1 MESSREKSEDSPP
14 SGSTRGT
21 TSSPSTT
28 TTSSTNIFNTASFL
42 ASGQSLFGTSTT
54 SPYGHMPSAFSM
66 FGTHPFQFG
75 GLGMLGTPGSLSP
88 TSGADWWRQASA
100 HARTMAGMGA
110 GFFPG
115 LAMPPTFGSIGASPT
130 SSGSDTKVA
139 FSSPLF
145 QSTLSSPGG
154 SLSSPTSSTVSSTS
168 GRGRGRGGRGRGRPK
183 GSKNKS
189 TLLAEA
195 AAANARANALA
206 ASMFISPPL
215 VMDKPKEVSVIK
227 KVEKEKNKEKSPKEE
242 KGTKDNKESSSDSD
256 SDISTG
262 SDSEISSDSDDSDTS
277 DSEGEEADKT
287 KKLKEQLKQKEQEL
301 KREQE
306 QIKQQQREALLRKQS
321 PSQVIKSPPHSQSQG
336 LLLPPKLSPVTTT
349 SSDSKT
355 ESSPRPIRSPAKLAI
370 KHSLQQKQREE
381 QQKSLSP
388 PVLTKISQE
397 KTSQPKQLIQQSF
410 MSTKPSEGL
419 AQKLLSQQKSPSQ
432 QTQEQRAKE
441 EEEKLKQLKLQFEQ
455 QIKQQQQLYKLQKR
469 AQALST
475 PSSSSSTSA
484 ATNATSKLLATS
496 KSVAVSST
504 SASHSKIIHPQTFKL
519 PSSSP
524 STSKGSEKKAKPLVA
539 RFRGVTEESSDSDS
553 GDDSDDDDEEDSDS
567 DDDDDDDDDSSET
580 SESTATPTKSAQ
592 TPSPTKSVKRAAD
605 VAIPNNI
612 DDGFRKRRRIIDLR
626 EVRIP
631 LEHGWRRETRIRAI
645 GPGGGIK
652 GDVCYLAPCGKK
664 LRTYPEV
671 QRYLDRCG
679 ITDLTRENFSFSPK
693 TNIGDFIECR
703 NGANGTEYVLLTEEQ
718 ILQRTRDGVRRGR
731 PPSSDKLKKRDDRKV
746 EQQEFARKAVEM
758 RMKRKMEQQALVSA
772 EMAKRVQEAKLRR
785 KIEKQA
791 QVQAAKEAKRQQ
803 AMMAAEEKRRQ
814 KERIKLLK
822 QQEKM
827 QRLEQIRMEKEM
839 KAQQLMEERQKV
851 AQQIFMA
858 RKKRKEL
865 QDKQRLEE
873 AMKKAKFPAVT
884 AACWQPGVH
893 VQTFACPSFATTGWL
908 EREMRRQQQ
917 VMLKNQEKERR
928 RQLLF
933 LERERRKQHMMLV
946 RALEARKKAEERER
960 MKQEKK
966 VEKKLT
972 RERKMEQRR
981 LELQI
986 AKELK
991 KPVEDM
997 QLKEAKALP
1006 ELKRIPGLQL
1016 PGNAFA
1022 DCMMVFEFLHNF
1034 GSVLDMDEKDIP
1046 TLDEMQQGLLG
1057 EEEAEREVLD
1067 MLANL
1072 LQCAL
1077 RDPGVIPGMQSAT
1090 VLRVPLHDADIDHR
1104 NLSEILRL
1112 FIQGR
1117 NGFQDEMSQR
1127 LETIPFQAHSPT
1139 QKAAILAFICN
1150 ELLCSR
1156 AVVGEIDSSIEHMSN
1171 LRRDKWIVEG
1181 KLRKLRI
1188 IRAKKFHRP
1197 YSRQAMSNENSNMG
1211 EDSNMS
1217 GTMSVANTP
1226 GKASSKG
1233 DEDSKME
1240 EDEEEDEDKDDDEED
1255 GEGLD
1260 VEGEDEAEPESVEET
1275 DKRIEKL
1282 SKQQSQYRSKLFD
1295 ASHSLRA
1302 LCLGQ
1307 DRFHRRYW
1315 VLPCAGGVFVEGM
1328 ESAEPENMEVD
1339 KENSHPQESK
1349 DNVIP
1354 KETKDNSTEVKDVK
1368 KEEESVVKSENN
1380 VETAKQNGDQNCGNH
1395 DSKAVEETKASAMS
1409 QGASEN
1415 LFLQKPSKLSELLD
1429 VAKQDPDTCPTGTET
1444 RTSHDATA
1452 ATSTASLQQVRLGG
1466 LQAQK
1471 SGSGF
1476 LNIDTLVNRTDMKM
1490 LGTYMSPLPSSIQF
1504 APGPLT
1510 ADQLLKGL
1518 THKMNGDGMWFSVL
1532 PRMPCDET
1540 SLTRLQLPSVGNVE
1554 GSKPSPPGV
1563 SQGAVVQNSA
1573 FSPPHMKGAQ
1583 TGFGFTTFGQS
1594 PLGAQQINALYAQ
1607 RMAGPSTS
1615 AYQPHLLGMAPNMW
1629 MGMNEVEPA
1638 PIPKEMVRGWWQM
1651 LESEQIRS
1659 LLKVLH
1665 PRGIRERILQK
1676 SLQKYND
1683 YACQCCKKARENDA
1697 IKLEEVEDDK
1707 TVRDGS
1713 GAALETWQE
1722 QDSCELAYKFEVSL
1736 LQDVEDLEERV
1747 FQASLQV
1754 KGWKLPPRM
1763 TADYADKS
1771 IEEDSDLRPLEL
1783 AQKRLASLE
1792 MNLERRYIKPP
1803 LSKNVQIS
1811 LATMG
1816 FPEENSNSSTPPN
1829 SDEDIPNALRVWRDV
1844 VGTETT
1850 APQLFMCLGLLEKC
1864 IAWDKSIMK
1873 VFCQFCRK
1881 GDNEAQLLLCDGCDK
1896 GFHTY
1901 CVKPRMTVV
1910 PDGDWFCSVCVAAAT
1925 GEECCVVCEKKVTVK
1940 AARCEHCPRV
1950 YHIQCLDPPLNK
1962 APRGKWTCP
1971 ECLKAGIKGRRNR
1984 KSKETKEKDAGNS
1997 LSDDCPSPMYVP
2009 DKKDKKAKNE
2019 ASKDLAPCRS
2029 ILPEL
2034 EKHED
2039 AWPFLVPVNTKQ
2051 FPQYRKIIK
2060 KPMDLST
2067 IKNKLRDNKYR
2078 SREDFAEDVR
2088 LIFDNC
2094 ETFNEDD
2101 SAVGQAGH
2109 NMRACFETRWS
2120 DLTTDSSYR

>member
-1 MESSREKSEDSPP
+1 MESSREKSEESPP
-14 SGSTRGT
+14 STSARGT
-21 TSSPSTT
+21 SSSPSGSNA

-75 GLGMLGTPGSLSP
+75 GLGMLGTPGSLSQ
-88 TSGADWWRQASA
+88 TSDWWRQASA

-115 LAMPPTFGSIGASPT
+115 LAMPPTFGSIGSSPAST
-130 SSGSDTKVA
+130 GSDTKVA

-154 SLSSPTSSTVSSTS
+154 SLSSPTLSTMSSSS

-183 GSKNKS
+183 GSKNKA

-215 VMDKPKEVSVIK
+215 VMEKPKEVSVIK
-227 KVEKEKNKEKSPKEE
+227 KVEKEKHKEKLPKED

-262 SDSEISSDSDDSDTS
+262 SDSEISSDSDDSDSS
-277 DSEGEEADKT
+277 DSEGDEADKT
-287 KKLKEQLKQKEQEL
+287 
-301 KREQE
+301 
-306 QIKQQQREALLRKQS
+306 EA
-321 PSQVIKSPPHSQSQG
+321 
-336 LLLPPKLSPVTTT
+336 
-349 SSDSKT
+349 
-355 ESSPRPIRSPAKLAI
+355 SPRPIRSPAKLAI

-397 KTSQPKQLIQQSF
+397 KTSQPKQLIQQSL

-469 AQALST
+469 AQALSS

-484 ATNATSKLLATS
+484 ATNVTSKLLATS
-496 KSVAVSST
+496 KSSSAVSST
-504 SASHSKIIHPQTFKL
+504 SASQSKIIHPQTFKL

-524 STSKGSEKKAKPLVA
+524 STSKGSDKKQKPLVA
-539 RFRGVTEESSDSDS
+539 RFRGVEEESSDSDS
-553 GDDSDDDDEEDSDS
+553 GDDSDDDDEDDSDS

-580 SESTATPTKSAQ
+580 SESTATPTKSNE

-605 VAIPNNI
+605 VAIPNNF
-612 DDGFRKRRRIIDLR
+612 DDGGFRKRRRIIDLR

-703 NGANGTEYVLLTEEQ
+703 NGAN
-718 ILQRTRDGVRRGR
+718 RTRDGVRRGR
-731 PPSSDKLKKRDDRKV
+731 PPSSEKLKKRDDRKV

-803 AMMAAEEKRRQ
+803 SMMAAEEKRRQ

-839 KAQQLMEERQKV
+839 KAQQLMEER
-851 AQQIFMA
+851 
-858 RKKRKEL
+858 
-865 QDKQRLEE
+865 
-873 AMKKAKFPAVT
+873 
-884 AACWQPGVH
+884 
-893 VQTFACPSFATTGWL
+893 
-908 EREMRRQQQ
+908 EMRRQQQ
-917 VMLKNQEKERR
+917 VMLKNQ
-928 RQLLF
+928 
-933 LERERRKQHMMLV
+933 ERERRKQHMMLV

-997 QLKEAKALP
+997 QLKEAKPLP
-1006 ELKRIPGLQL
+1006 VLKRIPGMQL

-1197 YSRQAMSNENSNMG
+1197 YSRQGLSNENSNMG

-1240 EDEEEDEDKDDDEED
+1240 EDEEEDDDKDDDEED

-1275 DKRIEKL
+1275 DRRIEKL
-1282 SKQQSQYRSKLFD
+1282 GKQQSQYRSKLFD

-1307 DRFHRRYW
+1307 DRYHRRYW

-1354 KETKDNSTEVKDVK
+1354 KETKENSTEVKDVK
-1368 KEEESVVKSENN
+1368 KEVKKEEEAVVKSENN
-1380 VETAKQNGDQNCGNH
+1380 VETAKQNGDQTCGNH

-1429 VAKQDPDTCPTGTET
+1429 VAKQDPDSCPTGTES

-1452 ATSTASLQQVRLGG
+1452 ATSSPSLQQVRLGG

-1476 LNIDTLVNRTDMKM
+1476 LNIDTLVNRSDMKM

-1554 GSKPSPPGV
+1554 SSKTSLPGA
-1563 SQGAVVQNSA
+1563 SQGTTVQNSA
-1573 FSPPHMKGAQ
+1573 FSHPQVKSAQ

-1615 AYQPHLLGMAPNMW
+1615 AYQPHFMGMAPNMW
-1629 MGMNEVEPA
+1629 MGMNEVEAA

-1651 LESEQIRS
+1651 LESEQIRA

-1707 TVRDGS
+1707 TPRDPS
-1713 GAALETWQE
+1713 GAPLETWE
-1722 QDSCELAYKFEVSL
+1722 EHESEELAYKFEVSL

-1829 SDEDIPNALRVWRDV
+1829 SSDEDIPNALRVWRDV
-1844 VGTETT
+1844 VTTETT

-1901 CVKPRMTVV
+1901 CVKPRMTGI

-2019 ASKDLAPCRS
+2019 ASKDLAPCRT

-2051 FPQYRKIIK
+2051 FPQYKKIIK
-2060 KPMDLST
+2060 RPMDLST

-2078 SREDFAEDVR
+2078 SREEFAEDIR
-2088 LIFDNC
+2088 LICDNC
-2094 ETFNEDD
+2094 ETFNEDE

-2120 DLTTDSSYR
+2120 ELTADGGYR

>member
-1 MESSREKSEDSPP
+1 MESSREKSEESPP
-14 SGSTRGT
+14 STSARGAS
-21 TSSPSTT
+21 SSPSGSST

-115 LAMPPTFGSIGASPT
+115 LAMPPTFGSIGSPPA

-154 SLSSPTSSTVSSTS
+154 SLSSPTSSTMSSTS

-215 VMDKPKEVSVIK
+215 VMEKPKEVSVIK
-227 KVEKEKNKEKSPKEE
+227 KVEKEKNKEKTPKEE
-242 KGTKDNKESSSDSD
+242 KGAKDNKESSSDSD

-277 DSEGEEADKT
+277 DSEGDEADKT

-306 QIKQQQREALLRKQS
+306 QLKQQQREALLRKQS

-336 LLLPPKLSPVTTT
+336 SLLLPPKLSPVTTT

-355 ESSPRPIRSPAKLAI
+355 EASPRPIRSPAKLAI

-397 KTSQPKQLIQQSF
+397 KPSQPKQLIQQSL

-432 QTQEQRAKE
+432 LTQEQRAKE

-469 AQALST
+469 AQALSS

-496 KSVAVSST
+496 KSAAVSST
-504 SASHSKIIHPQTFKL
+504 SASQSKIIHPQTFKL

-524 STSKGSEKKAKPLVA
+524 STSKGSDKKQKPLVA
-539 RFRGVTEESSDSDS
+539 RFRGVAEESSDSDS
-553 GDDSDDDDEEDSDS
+553 GDDSDDDDEDDSDS

-580 SESTATPTKSAQ
+580 SESAATPTKSSE

-605 VAIPNNI
+605 VAMPNNL

-839 KAQQLMEERQKV
+839 KAQQIMEYQVQVHLQKQMKQRQ
-851 AQQIFMA
+851 ILEA

-873 AMKKAKFPAVT
+873 AMKKAK
-884 AACWQPGVH
+884 
-893 VQTFACPSFATTGWL
+893 

-917 VMLKNQEKERR
+917 VMLKNQ
-928 RQLLF
+928 
-933 LERERRKQHMMLV
+933 ERERRKQHMMLV

-997 QLKEAKALP
+997 QLKEAKPLP
-1006 ELKRIPGLQL
+1006 TLKRIPGMQL

-1197 YSRQAMSNENSNMG
+1197 YSRQGMSNENSNMG

-1240 EDEEEDEDKDDDEED
+1240 EDEEEDEDKDDEEED

-1275 DKRIEKL
+1275 ERRIEKL

-1307 DRFHRRYW
+1307 DRYHRRYW

-1354 KETKDNSTEVKDVK
+1354 KEAKENSTDVEDVK
-1368 KEEESVVKSENN
+1368 KEEETVVKSENN

-1429 VAKQDPDTCPTGTET
+1429 VAKQDPDSCPTGTET

-1452 ATSTASLQQVRLGG
+1452 ATSTPQQVRIGG

-1476 LNIDTLVNRTDMKM
+1476 LNIDTLVNRTDMK

-1554 GSKPSPPGV
+1554 SSKTSPSGPP
-1563 SQGAVVQNSA
+1563 QGAGVQNSA
-1573 FSPPHMKGAQ
+1573 FSHPQVKSAQ

-1594 PLGAQQINALYAQ
+1594 PLSAQQVNALYAQ
-1607 RMAGPSTS
+1607 RMPGPSTS
-1615 AYQPHLLGMAPNMW
+1615 AYQPNFLGMAPNMW

-1651 LESEQIRS
+1651 LESEQIRA

-1707 TVRDGS
+1707 TPRDPS
-1713 GAALETWQE
+1713 GAPLETWKEQE
-1722 QDSCELAYKFEVSL
+1722 SEDLAYKFEVSL

-1771 IEEDSDLRPLEL
+1771 IEDSDLQPLEL

-1829 SDEDIPNALRVWRDV
+1829 SSDEDIPNALRVWRDV
-1844 VGTETT
+1844 VTTETT
-1850 APQLFMCLGLLEKC
+1850 APAAVHVPGSAGKVHRLGQVHHE
-1864 IAWDKSIMK
+1864 
-1873 VFCQFCRK
+1873 
-1881 GDNEAQLLLCDGCDK
+1881 
-1896 GFHTY
+1896 
-1901 CVKPRMTVV
+1901 
-1910 PDGDWFCSVCVAAAT
+1910 SVLSVLS
-1925 GEECCVVCEKKVTVK
+1925 E
-1940 AARCEHCPRV
+1940 
-1950 YHIQCLDPPLNK
+1950 
-1962 APRGKWTCP
+1962 
-1971 ECLKAGIKGRRNR
+1971 GR
-1984 KSKETKEKDAGNS
+1984 
-1997 LSDDCPSPMYVP
+1997 
-2009 DKKDKKAKNE
+2009 
-2019 ASKDLAPCRS
+2019 
-2029 ILPEL
+2029 
-2034 EKHED
+2034 
-2039 AWPFLVPVNTKQ
+2039 Q
-2051 FPQYRKIIK
+2051 
-2060 KPMDLST
+2060 
-2067 IKNKLRDNKYR
+2067 
-2078 SREDFAEDVR
+2078 
-2088 LIFDNC
+2088 
-2094 ETFNEDD
+2094 
-2101 SAVGQAGH
+2101 
-2109 NMRACFETRWS
+2109 
-2120 DLTTDSSYR
+2120 

>member
-88 TSGADWWRQASA
+88 TSDWWRQASA

-277 DSEGEEADKT
+277 DSEGEEAD
-287 KKLKEQLKQKEQEL
+287 
-301 KREQE
+301 
-306 QIKQQQREALLRKQS
+306 
-321 PSQVIKSPPHSQSQG
+321 
-336 LLLPPKLSPVTTT
+336 
-349 SSDSKT
+349 KT

-839 KAQQLMEERQKV
+839 KAQQLMEER
-851 AQQIFMA
+851 
-858 RKKRKEL
+858 
-865 QDKQRLEE
+865 
-873 AMKKAKFPAVT
+873 
-884 AACWQPGVH
+884 
-893 VQTFACPSFATTGWL
+893 
-908 EREMRRQQQ
+908 EMRRQQQ
-917 VMLKNQEKERR
+917 VMLKNQ
-928 RQLLF
+928 
-933 LERERRKQHMMLV
+933 ERERRKQHMMLV

>member
-1 MESSREKSEDSPP
+1 MESSREKSEESPP
-14 SGSTRGT
+14 STSAQGT
-21 TSSPSTT
+21 SSSPSGSNA

-75 GLGMLGTPGSLSP
+75 GLGMLGTPGSLSQ

-115 LAMPPTFGSIGASPT
+115 LAMPPTFGSIGSSPAST
-130 SSGSDTKVA
+130 GSDTKVA

-154 SLSSPTSSTVSSTS
+154 SLSSPTLSTMSSSS

-183 GSKNKS
+183 GSKNKA

-215 VMDKPKEVSVIK
+215 VMEKPKEVSVIK
-227 KVEKEKNKEKSPKEE
+227 KVEKEKHKEKLPKED

-262 SDSEISSDSDDSDTS
+262 SDSEISSDSDDSDSS
-277 DSEGEEADKT
+277 DSEGDEADKT

-306 QIKQQQREALLRKQS
+306 QIKQQQREALLRRQS

-355 ESSPRPIRSPAKLAI
+355 EASPRPIRSPAKLAI

-397 KTSQPKQLIQQSF
+397 KTSQPKQLIQQSL

-419 AQKLLSQQKSPSQ
+419 AQKLLSQQGLLQKLPSQ

-469 AQALST
+469 AQALSS

-484 ATNATSKLLATS
+484 ATNVTSKLLATS
-496 KSVAVSST
+496 KSSAVSST
-504 SASHSKIIHPQTFKL
+504 SASQSKIIHPQTFKL

-524 STSKGSEKKAKPLVA
+524 STSKGSDKKQKPLVA
-539 RFRGVTEESSDSDS
+539 RFRGVEEESSDSDS
-553 GDDSDDDDEEDSDS
+553 GDDSDDDDEDDSDS

-580 SESTATPTKSAQ
+580 YESTATPTKSNE

-605 VAIPNNI
+605 VAIPNNF
-612 DDGFRKRRRIIDLR
+612 DDGGFRKRRRIIDLR

-731 PPSSDKLKKRDDRKV
+731 PPSSEKLKKRDDRKV

-785 KIEKQA
+785 KIERQA

-803 AMMAAEEKRRQ
+803 SMMAAEEKRRQ

-839 KAQQLMEERQKV
+839 KAQQLMEYQVQVHLQK
-851 AQQIFMA
+851 QM
-858 RKKRKEL
+858 
-865 QDKQRLEE
+865 KQRQILE
-873 AMKKAKFPAVT
+873 
-884 AACWQPGVH
+884 
-893 VQTFACPSFATTGWL
+893 

-917 VMLKNQEKERR
+917 VMLKNQ
-928 RQLLF
+928 
-933 LERERRKQHMMLV
+933 
-946 RALEARKKAEERER
+946 ERER

-997 QLKEAKALP
+997 QLKEAKPLP
-1006 ELKRIPGLQL
+1006 ILKRIPGMQL

-1197 YSRQAMSNENSNMG
+1197 YSRQGMSNENSNMG

-1275 DKRIEKL
+1275 DRRIEKL
-1282 SKQQSQYRSKLFD
+1282 GKQQSQYRSKLFD

-1307 DRFHRRYW
+1307 DRYHRRYW

-1354 KETKDNSTEVKDVK
+1354 KETKENSTEVKDLKKEVK
-1368 KEEESVVKSENN
+1368 KEEEAVVKSENN
-1380 VETAKQNGDQNCGNH
+1380 VGTAKQNGDQTCGNH

-1429 VAKQDPDTCPTGTET
+1429 VAKQDPDSCPTGTES

-1452 ATSTASLQQVRLGG
+1452 ATSTPSLQQVRLGG

-1476 LNIDTLVNRTDMKM
+1476 LNIDTLVNRSDMKM

-1554 GSKPSPPGV
+1554 SSKTSPPGA
-1563 SQGAVVQNSA
+1563 SQGAMVQNSA
-1573 FSPPHMKGAQ
+1573 FSHPQVKSSQ

-1615 AYQPHLLGMAPNMW
+1615 AYQPHFMGMAPNMW
-1629 MGMNEVEPA
+1629 MGMNEVEAA

-1707 TVRDGS
+1707 TPRDPS
-1713 GAALETWQE
+1713 GAPLETWE
-1722 QDSCELAYKFEVSL
+1722 EHESEELAYKFEVSL

-1816 FPEENSNSSTPPN
+1816 FPEENSDSSTPPN
-1829 SDEDIPNALRVWRDV
+1829 SSDEDIPNALRVWRDV
-1844 VGTETT
+1844 VTTETT

-1901 CVKPRMTVV
+1901 CVKPRMTGI

-2019 ASKDLAPCRS
+2019 ASKDLAPCRT

-2051 FPQYRKIIK
+2051 FPQYKKIIK
-2060 KPMDLST
+2060 RPMDLST

-2078 SREDFAEDVR
+2078 SREEFAEDVR
-2088 LIFDNC
+2088 LICDNC
-2094 ETFNEDD
+2094 ETFNEDE

-2120 DLTTDSSYR
+2120 ELTADGGYR

>member
-1 MESSREKSEDSPP
+1 MESSREKSEESPP
-14 SGSTRGT
+14 STSARGAS
-21 TSSPSTT
+21 SSPSGSST

-115 LAMPPTFGSIGASPT
+115 LAMPPTFGSIGSPPA

-154 SLSSPTSSTVSSTS
+154 SLSSPTSSTMSSTS

-215 VMDKPKEVSVIK
+215 VMEKPKEVSVIK
-227 KVEKEKNKEKSPKEE
+227 KVEKEKNKEKTPKEE
-242 KGTKDNKESSSDSD
+242 KGAKDNKESSSDSD

-277 DSEGEEADKT
+277 DSEGDEADKT

-306 QIKQQQREALLRKQS
+306 QLKQQQREALLRKQS

-336 LLLPPKLSPVTTT
+336 SLLLPPKLSPVTTT

-355 ESSPRPIRSPAKLAI
+355 EASPRPIRSPAKLAI

-397 KTSQPKQLIQQSF
+397 KPSQPKQLIQQSL

-432 QTQEQRAKE
+432 LTQEQRAKE

-469 AQALST
+469 AQALSS

-496 KSVAVSST
+496 KSAAVSST
-504 SASHSKIIHPQTFKL
+504 SASQSKIIHPQTFKL

-524 STSKGSEKKAKPLVA
+524 STSKGSDKKQKPLVA
-539 RFRGVTEESSDSDS
+539 RFRGVAEESSDSDS
-553 GDDSDDDDEEDSDS
+553 GDDSDDDDEDDSDS

-580 SESTATPTKSAQ
+580 SESAATPTKSSE

-605 VAIPNNI
+605 VAMPNNL

-839 KAQQLMEERQKV
+839 KAQQIMEYQVQVHLQKQMKQRQ
-851 AQQIFMA
+851 ILEA

-873 AMKKAKFPAVT
+873 AMKKAK
-884 AACWQPGVH
+884 
-893 VQTFACPSFATTGWL
+893 

-997 QLKEAKALP
+997 QLKEAKPLP
-1006 ELKRIPGLQL
+1006 TLKRIPGMQL

-1197 YSRQAMSNENSNMG
+1197 YSRQGMSNENSNMG

-1240 EDEEEDEDKDDDEED
+1240 EDEEEDEDKDDEEED

-1275 DKRIEKL
+1275 ERRIEKL

-1307 DRFHRRYW
+1307 DRYHRRYW

-1354 KETKDNSTEVKDVK
+1354 KEAKENSTDVEDVK
-1368 KEEESVVKSENN
+1368 KEEETVVKSENN

-1429 VAKQDPDTCPTGTET
+1429 VAKQDPDSCPTGTET

-1452 ATSTASLQQVRLGG
+1452 ATSTPQQVRIGG

-1476 LNIDTLVNRTDMKM
+1476 LNIDTLVNRTDMK

-1554 GSKPSPPGV
+1554 SSKTSPSGPP
-1563 SQGAVVQNSA
+1563 QGAGVQNSA
-1573 FSPPHMKGAQ
+1573 FSHPQVKSAQ

-1594 PLGAQQINALYAQ
+1594 PLSAQQVNALYAQ
-1607 RMAGPSTS
+1607 RMPGPSTS
-1615 AYQPHLLGMAPNMW
+1615 AYQPNFLGMAPNMW

-1651 LESEQIRS
+1651 LESEQIRA

-1707 TVRDGS
+1707 TPRDPS
-1713 GAALETWQE
+1713 GAPLETWKEQE
-1722 QDSCELAYKFEVSL
+1722 SEDLAYKFEVSL

-1771 IEEDSDLRPLEL
+1771 IEDSDLQPLEL

-1829 SDEDIPNALRVWRDV
+1829 SSDEDIPNALRVWRDV
-1844 VGTETT
+1844 VTTETT
-1850 APQLFMCLGLLEKC
+1850 APAAVHVPGSAGKVHRLGQVHHE
-1864 IAWDKSIMK
+1864 
-1873 VFCQFCRK
+1873 
-1881 GDNEAQLLLCDGCDK
+1881 
-1896 GFHTY
+1896 
-1901 CVKPRMTVV
+1901 
-1910 PDGDWFCSVCVAAAT
+1910 SVLSVLS
-1925 GEECCVVCEKKVTVK
+1925 E
-1940 AARCEHCPRV
+1940 
-1950 YHIQCLDPPLNK
+1950 
-1962 APRGKWTCP
+1962 
-1971 ECLKAGIKGRRNR
+1971 GR
-1984 KSKETKEKDAGNS
+1984 
-1997 LSDDCPSPMYVP
+1997 
-2009 DKKDKKAKNE
+2009 
-2019 ASKDLAPCRS
+2019 
-2029 ILPEL
+2029 
-2034 EKHED
+2034 
-2039 AWPFLVPVNTKQ
+2039 Q
-2051 FPQYRKIIK
+2051 
-2060 KPMDLST
+2060 
-2067 IKNKLRDNKYR
+2067 
-2078 SREDFAEDVR
+2078 
-2088 LIFDNC
+2088 
-2094 ETFNEDD
+2094 
-2101 SAVGQAGH
+2101 
-2109 NMRACFETRWS
+2109 
-2120 DLTTDSSYR
+2120 

>member
-88 TSGADWWRQASA
+88 TSDWWRQASA

-277 DSEGEEADKT
+277 DSEGEEAD
-287 KKLKEQLKQKEQEL
+287 
-301 KREQE
+301 
-306 QIKQQQREALLRKQS
+306 
-321 PSQVIKSPPHSQSQG
+321 
-336 LLLPPKLSPVTTT
+336 
-349 SSDSKT
+349 KT

-839 KAQQLMEERQKV
+839 KAQQLMEER
-851 AQQIFMA
+851 
-858 RKKRKEL
+858 
-865 QDKQRLEE
+865 
-873 AMKKAKFPAVT
+873 
-884 AACWQPGVH
+884 
-893 VQTFACPSFATTGWL
+893 
-908 EREMRRQQQ
+908 EMRRQQQ
-917 VMLKNQEKERR
+917 VMLKNQ
-928 RQLLF
+928 
-933 LERERRKQHMMLV
+933 ERERRKQHMMLV

-1803 LSKNVQIS
+1803 LSKK
-1811 LATMG
+1811 
-1816 FPEENSNSSTPPN
+1816 N

>member
-1 MESSREKSEDSPP
+1 MESSREKSEESPP
-14 SGSTRGT
+14 STSAQGT
-21 TSSPSTT
+21 SSSPSGSNA

-75 GLGMLGTPGSLSP
+75 GLGMLGTPGSLSQ

-115 LAMPPTFGSIGASPT
+115 LAMPPTFGSIGSSPAST
-130 SSGSDTKVA
+130 GSDTKVA

-154 SLSSPTSSTVSSTS
+154 SLSSPTLSTMSSSS

-183 GSKNKS
+183 GSKNKA

-215 VMDKPKEVSVIK
+215 VMEKPKEVSVIK
-227 KVEKEKNKEKSPKEE
+227 KVEKEKHKEKLPKED

-262 SDSEISSDSDDSDTS
+262 SDSEISSDSDDSDSS
-277 DSEGEEADKT
+277 DSEGDEADKT

-306 QIKQQQREALLRKQS
+306 QIKQQQREALLRRQS

-355 ESSPRPIRSPAKLAI
+355 EASPRPIRSPAKLAI

-397 KTSQPKQLIQQSF
+397 KTSQPKQLIQQSL

-419 AQKLLSQQKSPSQ
+419 AQKLLSQQGLLQKLPSQ

-469 AQALST
+469 AQALSS

-484 ATNATSKLLATS
+484 ATNVTSKLLATS
-496 KSVAVSST
+496 KSSAVSST
-504 SASHSKIIHPQTFKL
+504 SASQSKIIHPQTFKL

-524 STSKGSEKKAKPLVA
+524 STSKGSDKKQKPLVA
-539 RFRGVTEESSDSDS
+539 RFRGVEEESSDSDS
-553 GDDSDDDDEEDSDS
+553 GDDSDDDDEDDSDS

-580 SESTATPTKSAQ
+580 YESTATPTKSNE

-605 VAIPNNI
+605 VAIPNNF
-612 DDGFRKRRRIIDLR
+612 DDGGFRKRRRIIDLR

-731 PPSSDKLKKRDDRKV
+731 PPSSEKLKKRDDRKV

-758 RMKRKMEQQALVSA
+758 RMKRKMEQQ

-785 KIEKQA
+785 KIERQA

-803 AMMAAEEKRRQ
+803 SMMAAEEKRRQ

-839 KAQQLMEERQKV
+839 KAQQLME
-851 AQQIFMA
+851 A

-873 AMKKAKFPAVT
+873 AMKKAK
-884 AACWQPGVH
+884 
-893 VQTFACPSFATTGWL
+893 

-917 VMLKNQEKERR
+917 VMLKNQ
-928 RQLLF
+928 
-933 LERERRKQHMMLV
+933 ERERRKQHMMLV

-997 QLKEAKALP
+997 QLKEAKPLP
-1006 ELKRIPGLQL
+1006 ILKRIPGMQL

-1197 YSRQAMSNENSNMG
+1197 YSRQGMSNENSNMG

-1275 DKRIEKL
+1275 DRRIEKL
-1282 SKQQSQYRSKLFD
+1282 GKQQSQYRSKLFD

-1307 DRFHRRYW
+1307 DRYHRRYW

-1354 KETKDNSTEVKDVK
+1354 KETKENSTEVKDLKKEVK
-1368 KEEESVVKSENN
+1368 KEEEAVVKSENN
-1380 VETAKQNGDQNCGNH
+1380 VGTAKQNGDQTCGNH

-1429 VAKQDPDTCPTGTET
+1429 VAKQDPDSCPTGTES

-1452 ATSTASLQQVRLGG
+1452 ATSTPSLQQVRLGG

-1476 LNIDTLVNRTDMKM
+1476 LNIDTLVNRSDMKM

-1554 GSKPSPPGV
+1554 SSKTSPPGA
-1563 SQGAVVQNSA
+1563 SQGAMVQNSA
-1573 FSPPHMKGAQ
+1573 FSHPQVKSSQ

-1615 AYQPHLLGMAPNMW
+1615 AYQPHFMGMAPNMW
-1629 MGMNEVEPA
+1629 MGMNEVEAA

-1707 TVRDGS
+1707 TPRDPS
-1713 GAALETWQE
+1713 GAPLETWE
-1722 QDSCELAYKFEVSL
+1722 EHESEELAYKFEVSL

-1816 FPEENSNSSTPPN
+1816 FPEENSDSSTPPN
-1829 SDEDIPNALRVWRDV
+1829 SSDEDIPNALRVWRDV
-1844 VGTETT
+1844 VTTETT

-1901 CVKPRMTVV
+1901 CVKPRMTGI

-2019 ASKDLAPCRS
+2019 ASKDLAPCRT

-2051 FPQYRKIIK
+2051 FPQYKKIIK
-2060 KPMDLST
+2060 RPMDLST

-2078 SREDFAEDVR
+2078 SREEFAEDVR
-2088 LIFDNC
+2088 LICDNC
-2094 ETFNEDD
+2094 ETFNEDE

-2120 DLTTDSSYR
+2120 ELTADGGYR

>member
-1 MESSREKSEDSPP
+1 MESSREKSEESPP
-14 SGSTRGT
+14 STSARGT
-21 TSSPSTT
+21 SSSPSGSNA

-75 GLGMLGTPGSLSP
+75 GLGMLGTPGSLSQ

-115 LAMPPTFGSIGASPT
+115 LAMPPTFGSIGSSPAST
-130 SSGSDTKVA
+130 GSDTKVA

-154 SLSSPTSSTVSSTS
+154 SLSSPTLSTMSSSS

-183 GSKNKS
+183 GSKNKA

-215 VMDKPKEVSVIK
+215 VMEKPKEVSVIK
-227 KVEKEKNKEKSPKEE
+227 KVEKEKHKEKLPKED

-262 SDSEISSDSDDSDTS
+262 SDSEISSDSDDSDSS
-277 DSEGEEADKT
+277 DSEGDEADKT
-287 KKLKEQLKQKEQEL
+287 
-301 KREQE
+301 
-306 QIKQQQREALLRKQS
+306 EA
-321 PSQVIKSPPHSQSQG
+321 
-336 LLLPPKLSPVTTT
+336 
-349 SSDSKT
+349 
-355 ESSPRPIRSPAKLAI
+355 SPRPIRSPAKLAI

-397 KTSQPKQLIQQSF
+397 KTSQPKQLIQQSL

-419 AQKLLSQQKSPSQ
+419 AQKLLSQQGLLQKSPSQ

-469 AQALST
+469 AQALSS

-484 ATNATSKLLATS
+484 ATNVTSKLLATS
-496 KSVAVSST
+496 KSSSAVSST
-504 SASHSKIIHPQTFKL
+504 SASQSKIIHPQTFKL

-524 STSKGSEKKAKPLVA
+524 STSKGSDKKQKPLVA
-539 RFRGVTEESSDSDS
+539 RFRGVEEESSDSDS
-553 GDDSDDDDEEDSDS
+553 GDDSDDDDEDDSDS

-580 SESTATPTKSAQ
+580 SESTATPTKSNE

-605 VAIPNNI
+605 VAIPNNF
-612 DDGFRKRRRIIDLR
+612 DDGGFRKRRRIIDLR

-731 PPSSDKLKKRDDRKV
+731 PPSSEKLKKRDDRKV

-803 AMMAAEEKRRQ
+803 SMMAAEEKRRQ

-839 KAQQLMEERQKV
+839 KAQQLMEYQVQVHLQK
-851 AQQIFMA
+851 QM
-858 RKKRKEL
+858 
-865 QDKQRLEE
+865 KQRQILE
-873 AMKKAKFPAVT
+873 
-884 AACWQPGVH
+884 
-893 VQTFACPSFATTGWL
+893 

-917 VMLKNQEKERR
+917 VMLKNQ
-928 RQLLF
+928 
-933 LERERRKQHMMLV
+933 ERERRKQHMMLV

-997 QLKEAKALP
+997 QLKEAKPLP
-1006 ELKRIPGLQL
+1006 VLKRIPGMQL

-1197 YSRQAMSNENSNMG
+1197 YSRQGLSNENSNMG

-1240 EDEEEDEDKDDDEED
+1240 EDEEEDDDKDDDEED

-1275 DKRIEKL
+1275 DRRIEKL
-1282 SKQQSQYRSKLFD
+1282 GKQQSQYRSKLFD

-1307 DRFHRRYW
+1307 DRYHRRYW

-1354 KETKDNSTEVKDVK
+1354 KETKENSTEVKDVK
-1368 KEEESVVKSENN
+1368 KEVKKEEEAVVKSENN
-1380 VETAKQNGDQNCGNH
+1380 VETAKQNGDQTCGNH

-1429 VAKQDPDTCPTGTET
+1429 VAKQDPDSCPTGTES

-1452 ATSTASLQQVRLGG
+1452 ATSSPSLQQVRLGG

-1476 LNIDTLVNRTDMKM
+1476 LNIDTLVNRSDMKM

-1554 GSKPSPPGV
+1554 SSKTSLPGA
-1563 SQGAVVQNSA
+1563 SQGTTVQNSA
-1573 FSPPHMKGAQ
+1573 FSHPQVKSAQ

-1615 AYQPHLLGMAPNMW
+1615 AYQPHFMGMAPNMW
-1629 MGMNEVEPA
+1629 MGMNEVEAA

-1651 LESEQIRS
+1651 LESEQIRA

-1707 TVRDGS
+1707 TPRDPS
-1713 GAALETWQE
+1713 GAPLETWE
-1722 QDSCELAYKFEVSL
+1722 EHESEELAYKFEVSL

-1829 SDEDIPNALRVWRDV
+1829 SSDEDIPNALRVWRDV
-1844 VGTETT
+1844 VTTETT

-1901 CVKPRMTVV
+1901 CVKPRMTGI

-2019 ASKDLAPCRS
+2019 ASKDLAPCRT

-2051 FPQYRKIIK
+2051 FPQYKKIIK
-2060 KPMDLST
+2060 RPMDLST

-2078 SREDFAEDVR
+2078 SREEFAEDIR
-2088 LIFDNC
+2088 LICDNC
-2094 ETFNEDD
+2094 ETFNEDE

-2120 DLTTDSSYR
+2120 ELTADGGYR

>member
-1 MESSREKSEDSPP
+1 MESSREKSEESPP
-14 SGSTRGT
+14 STSARGT
-21 TSSPSTT
+21 SSSPSGSNA

-75 GLGMLGTPGSLSP
+75 GLGMLGTPGSLSQ

-115 LAMPPTFGSIGASPT
+115 LAMPPTFGSIGSSPAST
-130 SSGSDTKVA
+130 GSDTKVA

-154 SLSSPTSSTVSSTS
+154 SLSSPTLSTMSSSS

-183 GSKNKS
+183 GSKNKA

-215 VMDKPKEVSVIK
+215 VMEKPKEVSVIK
-227 KVEKEKNKEKSPKEE
+227 KVEKEKHKEKLPKED

-262 SDSEISSDSDDSDTS
+262 SDSEISSDSDDSDSS
-277 DSEGEEADKT
+277 DSEGDEADKT

-306 QIKQQQREALLRKQS
+306 QIKQQQREALLRRQS

-355 ESSPRPIRSPAKLAI
+355 EASPRPIRSPAKLAI

-397 KTSQPKQLIQQSF
+397 KTSQPKQLIQQSL

-419 AQKLLSQQKSPSQ
+419 AQKLLSQQGLLQKSPSQ

-469 AQALST
+469 AQALSS

-484 ATNATSKLLATS
+484 ATNVTSKLLATS
-496 KSVAVSST
+496 KSSSAVSST
-504 SASHSKIIHPQTFKL
+504 SASQSKIIHPQTFKL

-524 STSKGSEKKAKPLVA
+524 STSKGSDKKQKPLVA
-539 RFRGVTEESSDSDS
+539 RFRGVEEESSDSDS
-553 GDDSDDDDEEDSDS
+553 GDDSDDDDEDDSDS

-580 SESTATPTKSAQ
+580 SESTATPTKSNE

-605 VAIPNNI
+605 VAIPNNF
-612 DDGFRKRRRIIDLR
+612 DDGGFRKRRRIIDLR

-703 NGANGTEYVLLTEEQ
+703 NGAN
-718 ILQRTRDGVRRGR
+718 RTRDGVRRGR
-731 PPSSDKLKKRDDRKV
+731 PPSSEKLKKRDDRKV

-803 AMMAAEEKRRQ
+803 SMMAAEEKRRQ

-839 KAQQLMEERQKV
+839 KAQQLMEER
-851 AQQIFMA
+851 
-858 RKKRKEL
+858 
-865 QDKQRLEE
+865 
-873 AMKKAKFPAVT
+873 
-884 AACWQPGVH
+884 
-893 VQTFACPSFATTGWL
+893 
-908 EREMRRQQQ
+908 EMRRQQQ
-917 VMLKNQEKERR
+917 VMLKNQ
-928 RQLLF
+928 
-933 LERERRKQHMMLV
+933 ERERRKQHMMLV

-997 QLKEAKALP
+997 QLKEAKPLP
-1006 ELKRIPGLQL
+1006 VLKRIPGMQL

-1197 YSRQAMSNENSNMG
+1197 YSRQGLSNENSNMG

-1240 EDEEEDEDKDDDEED
+1240 EDEEEDDDKDDDEED

-1275 DKRIEKL
+1275 DRRIEKL
-1282 SKQQSQYRSKLFD
+1282 GKQQSQYRSKLFD

-1307 DRFHRRYW
+1307 DRYHRRYW

-1354 KETKDNSTEVKDVK
+1354 KETKENSTEVKDVK
-1368 KEEESVVKSENN
+1368 KEVKKEEEAVVKSENN
-1380 VETAKQNGDQNCGNH
+1380 VETAKQNGDQTCGNH

-1429 VAKQDPDTCPTGTET
+1429 VAKQDPDSCPTGTES

-1452 ATSTASLQQVRLGG
+1452 ATSSPSLQQVRLGG

-1476 LNIDTLVNRTDMKM
+1476 LNIDTLVNRSDMKM

-1554 GSKPSPPGV
+1554 SSKTSLPGA
-1563 SQGAVVQNSA
+1563 SQGTTVQNSA
-1573 FSPPHMKGAQ
+1573 FSHPQVKSAQ

-1615 AYQPHLLGMAPNMW
+1615 AYQPHFMGMAPNMW
-1629 MGMNEVEPA
+1629 MGMNEVEAA

-1651 LESEQIRS
+1651 LESEQIRA

-1707 TVRDGS
+1707 TPRDPS
-1713 GAALETWQE
+1713 GAPLETWE
-1722 QDSCELAYKFEVSL
+1722 EHESEELAYKFEVSL

-1829 SDEDIPNALRVWRDV
+1829 SSDEDIPNALRVWRDV
-1844 VGTETT
+1844 VTTETT

-1901 CVKPRMTVV
+1901 CVKPRMTGI

-2019 ASKDLAPCRS
+2019 ASKDLAPCRT

-2051 FPQYRKIIK
+2051 FPQYKKIIK
-2060 KPMDLST
+2060 RPMDLST

-2078 SREDFAEDVR
+2078 SREEFAEDIR
-2088 LIFDNC
+2088 LICDNC
-2094 ETFNEDD
+2094 ETFNEDE

-2120 DLTTDSSYR
+2120 ELTADGGYR

>member
-1 MESSREKSEDSPP
+1 MESSREKSEESPP
-14 SGSTRGT
+14 STSARGT
-21 TSSPSTT
+21 SSSPSGSNA

-75 GLGMLGTPGSLSP
+75 GLGMLGTPGSLSQ
-88 TSGADWWRQASA
+88 TSDWWRQASA

-115 LAMPPTFGSIGASPT
+115 LAMPPTFGSIGSSPAST
-130 SSGSDTKVA
+130 GSDTKVA

-154 SLSSPTSSTVSSTS
+154 SLSSPTLSTMSSSS

-183 GSKNKS
+183 GSKNKA

-215 VMDKPKEVSVIK
+215 VMEKPKEVSVIK
-227 KVEKEKNKEKSPKEE
+227 KVEKEKHKEKLPKED

-262 SDSEISSDSDDSDTS
+262 SDSEISSDSDDSDSS
-277 DSEGEEADKT
+277 DSEGDEADKT
-287 KKLKEQLKQKEQEL
+287 
-301 KREQE
+301 
-306 QIKQQQREALLRKQS
+306 EA
-321 PSQVIKSPPHSQSQG
+321 
-336 LLLPPKLSPVTTT
+336 
-349 SSDSKT
+349 
-355 ESSPRPIRSPAKLAI
+355 SPRPIRSPAKLAI

-397 KTSQPKQLIQQSF
+397 KTSQPKQLIQQSL

-419 AQKLLSQQKSPSQ
+419 AQKLLSQQGLLQKSPSQ

-469 AQALST
+469 AQALSS

-484 ATNATSKLLATS
+484 ATNVTSKLLATS
-496 KSVAVSST
+496 KSSSAVSST
-504 SASHSKIIHPQTFKL
+504 SASQSKIIHPQTFKL

-524 STSKGSEKKAKPLVA
+524 STSKGSDKKQKPLVA
-539 RFRGVTEESSDSDS
+539 RFRGVEEESSDSDS
-553 GDDSDDDDEEDSDS
+553 GDDSDDDDEDDSDS

-580 SESTATPTKSAQ
+580 SESTATPTKSNE

-605 VAIPNNI
+605 VAIPNNF
-612 DDGFRKRRRIIDLR
+612 DDGGFRKRRRIIDLR

-731 PPSSDKLKKRDDRKV
+731 PPSSEKLKKRDDRKV

-803 AMMAAEEKRRQ
+803 SMMAAEEKRRQ

-839 KAQQLMEERQKV
+839 KAQQLMEER
-851 AQQIFMA
+851 
-858 RKKRKEL
+858 
-865 QDKQRLEE
+865 
-873 AMKKAKFPAVT
+873 
-884 AACWQPGVH
+884 
-893 VQTFACPSFATTGWL
+893 
-908 EREMRRQQQ
+908 EMRRQQQ
-917 VMLKNQEKERR
+917 VMLKNQ
-928 RQLLF
+928 
-933 LERERRKQHMMLV
+933 ERERRKQHMMLV

-997 QLKEAKALP
+997 QLKEAKPLP
-1006 ELKRIPGLQL
+1006 VLKRIPGMQL

-1197 YSRQAMSNENSNMG
+1197 YSRQGLSNENSNMG

-1240 EDEEEDEDKDDDEED
+1240 EDEEEDDDKDDDEED

-1275 DKRIEKL
+1275 DRRIEKL
-1282 SKQQSQYRSKLFD
+1282 GKQQSQYRSKLFD

-1307 DRFHRRYW
+1307 DRYHRRYW

-1354 KETKDNSTEVKDVK
+1354 KETKENSTEVKDVK
-1368 KEEESVVKSENN
+1368 KEVKKEEEAVVKSENN
-1380 VETAKQNGDQNCGNH
+1380 VETAKQNGDQTCGNH

-1429 VAKQDPDTCPTGTET
+1429 VAKQDPDSCPTGTES

-1452 ATSTASLQQVRLGG
+1452 ATSSPSLQQVRLGG

-1476 LNIDTLVNRTDMKM
+1476 LNIDTLVNRSDMKM

-1554 GSKPSPPGV
+1554 SSKTSLPGA
-1563 SQGAVVQNSA
+1563 SQGTTVQNSA
-1573 FSPPHMKGAQ
+1573 FSHPQVKSAQ

-1615 AYQPHLLGMAPNMW
+1615 AYQPHFMGMAPNMW
-1629 MGMNEVEPA
+1629 MGMNEVEAA

-1651 LESEQIRS
+1651 LESEQIRA

-1707 TVRDGS
+1707 TPRDPS
-1713 GAALETWQE
+1713 GAPLETWE
-1722 QDSCELAYKFEVSL
+1722 EHESEELAYKFEVSL

-1829 SDEDIPNALRVWRDV
+1829 SSDEDIPNALRVWRDV
-1844 VGTETT
+1844 VTTETT

-1901 CVKPRMTVV
+1901 CVKPRMTGI

-2019 ASKDLAPCRS
+2019 ASKDLAPCRT

-2051 FPQYRKIIK
+2051 FPQYKKIIK
-2060 KPMDLST
+2060 RPMDLST

-2078 SREDFAEDVR
+2078 SREEFAEDIR
-2088 LIFDNC
+2088 LICDNC
-2094 ETFNEDD
+2094 ETFNEDE

-2120 DLTTDSSYR
+2120 ELTADGGYR

>member
-1 MESSREKSEDSPP
+1 MESSREKSEESPP
-14 SGSTRGT
+14 STSARGAS
-21 TSSPSTT
+21 SSPSGSST

-115 LAMPPTFGSIGASPT
+115 LAMPPTFGSIGSPPA

-154 SLSSPTSSTVSSTS
+154 SLSSPTSSTMSSTS

-215 VMDKPKEVSVIK
+215 VMEKPKEVSVIK
-227 KVEKEKNKEKSPKEE
+227 KVEKEKNKEKTPKEE
-242 KGTKDNKESSSDSD
+242 KGAKDNKESSSDSD

-277 DSEGEEADKT
+277 DSEGDEADKT

-306 QIKQQQREALLRKQS
+306 QLKQQQREALLRKQS

-336 LLLPPKLSPVTTT
+336 SLLLPPKLSPVTTT

-355 ESSPRPIRSPAKLAI
+355 EASPRPIRSPAKLAI

-397 KTSQPKQLIQQSF
+397 KPSQPKQLIQQSL

-432 QTQEQRAKE
+432 LTQEQRAKE

-469 AQALST
+469 AQALSS

-484 ATNATSKLLATS
+484 ATNATSKLLGTS
-496 KSVAVSST
+496 KSAAVSST
-504 SASHSKIIHPQTFKL
+504 SASQSKIIHPQTFKL

-524 STSKGSEKKAKPLVA
+524 STSKGSDKKQKPLVA
-539 RFRGVTEESSDSDS
+539 RFRGVAEESSDSDS
-553 GDDSDDDDEEDSDS
+553 GDDSDDDDEDDSDS

-580 SESTATPTKSAQ
+580 SESAATPTKSSE

-605 VAIPNNI
+605 VAMPNNL

-839 KAQQLMEERQKV
+839 KAQQIME
-851 AQQIFMA
+851 
-858 RKKRKEL
+858 
-865 QDKQRLEE
+865 
-873 AMKKAKFPAVT
+873 
-884 AACWQPGVH
+884 
-893 VQTFACPSFATTGWL
+893 

-997 QLKEAKALP
+997 QLKEAKPLP
-1006 ELKRIPGLQL
+1006 TLKRIPGMQL

-1197 YSRQAMSNENSNMG
+1197 YSRQGMSNENSNMG

-1240 EDEEEDEDKDDDEED
+1240 EDEEEDEDKDDEEED

-1275 DKRIEKL
+1275 ERRIEKL

-1307 DRFHRRYW
+1307 DRYHRRYW

-1354 KETKDNSTEVKDVK
+1354 KEAKENSTDVKDVK
-1368 KEEESVVKSENN
+1368 KEEETVVKSENN

-1429 VAKQDPDTCPTGTET
+1429 VAKQDPDSCPTGTET

-1452 ATSTASLQQVRLGG
+1452 ATSTPQQVRIGG

-1476 LNIDTLVNRTDMKM
+1476 LNIDTLVNRTDMK

-1554 GSKPSPPGV
+1554 SSKTSPSGPP
-1563 SQGAVVQNSA
+1563 QGAGVQNSA
-1573 FSPPHMKGAQ
+1573 FSHPQVKSAQ

-1594 PLGAQQINALYAQ
+1594 PLSAQQVNALYAQ
-1607 RMAGPSTS
+1607 RMPGPSTS
-1615 AYQPHLLGMAPNMW
+1615 AYQPNFLGMAPNMW
-1629 MGMNEVEPA
+1629 LGMNEVEPA

-1651 LESEQIRS
+1651 LESEQIRA
-1659 LLKVLH
+1659 LLKVLQ

-1707 TVRDGS
+1707 TPRDPS
-1713 GAALETWQE
+1713 GAPLETWKEQE
-1722 QDSCELAYKFEVSL
+1722 SEDLAYKFEVSL

-1771 IEEDSDLRPLEL
+1771 IEDSDLQPLEL

-1829 SDEDIPNALRVWRDV
+1829 SSDEDIPNALRVWRDV
-1844 VGTETT
+1844 VTTETT

-2019 ASKDLAPCRS
+2019 ASKDLAPCRT

-2120 DLTTDSSYR
+2120 ELTTDGGYR

>member
-1 MESSREKSEDSPP
+1 MESSREKSEESPP
-14 SGSTRGT
+14 STSARGAS
-21 TSSPSTT
+21 SSPSGSST

-115 LAMPPTFGSIGASPT
+115 LAMPPTFGSIGSPPA

-154 SLSSPTSSTVSSTS
+154 SLSSPTSSTMSSTS

-215 VMDKPKEVSVIK
+215 VMEKPKEVSVIK
-227 KVEKEKNKEKSPKEE
+227 KVEKEKNKEKTPKEE
-242 KGTKDNKESSSDSD
+242 KGAKDNKESSSDSD

-277 DSEGEEADKT
+277 DSEGDEADKT

-306 QIKQQQREALLRKQS
+306 QLKQQQREALLRKQS

-336 LLLPPKLSPVTTT
+336 SLLLPPKLSPVTTT

-355 ESSPRPIRSPAKLAI
+355 EASPRPIRSPAKLAI

-397 KTSQPKQLIQQSF
+397 KPSQPKQLIQQSL

-432 QTQEQRAKE
+432 LTQEQRAKE

-469 AQALST
+469 AQALSS

-484 ATNATSKLLATS
+484 ATNATSKLLGTS
-496 KSVAVSST
+496 KSAAVSST
-504 SASHSKIIHPQTFKL
+504 SASQSKIIHPQTFKL

-524 STSKGSEKKAKPLVA
+524 STSKGSDKKQKPLVA
-539 RFRGVTEESSDSDS
+539 RFRGVAEESSDSDS
-553 GDDSDDDDEEDSDS
+553 GDDSDDDDEDDSDS

-580 SESTATPTKSAQ
+580 SESAATPTKSSE

-605 VAIPNNI
+605 VAMPNNL

-839 KAQQLMEERQKV
+839 KAQQIME
-851 AQQIFMA
+851 
-858 RKKRKEL
+858 
-865 QDKQRLEE
+865 
-873 AMKKAKFPAVT
+873 
-884 AACWQPGVH
+884 
-893 VQTFACPSFATTGWL
+893 

-917 VMLKNQEKERR
+917 VMLKNQ
-928 RQLLF
+928 
-933 LERERRKQHMMLV
+933 ERERRKQHMMLV

-997 QLKEAKALP
+997 QLKEAKPLP
-1006 ELKRIPGLQL
+1006 TLKRIPGMQL

-1197 YSRQAMSNENSNMG
+1197 YSRQGMSNENSNMG

-1240 EDEEEDEDKDDDEED
+1240 EDEEEDEDKDDEEED

-1275 DKRIEKL
+1275 ERRIEKL

-1307 DRFHRRYW
+1307 DRYHRRYW

-1354 KETKDNSTEVKDVK
+1354 KEAKENSTDVKDVK
-1368 KEEESVVKSENN
+1368 KEEETVVKSENN

-1429 VAKQDPDTCPTGTET
+1429 VAKQDPDSCPTGTET

-1452 ATSTASLQQVRLGG
+1452 ATSTPQQVRIGG

-1476 LNIDTLVNRTDMKM
+1476 LNIDTLVNRTDMK

-1554 GSKPSPPGV
+1554 SSKTSPSGPP
-1563 SQGAVVQNSA
+1563 QGAGVQNSA
-1573 FSPPHMKGAQ
+1573 FSHPQVKSAQ

-1594 PLGAQQINALYAQ
+1594 PLSAQQVNALYAQ
-1607 RMAGPSTS
+1607 RMPGPSTS
-1615 AYQPHLLGMAPNMW
+1615 AYQPNFLGMAPNMW
-1629 MGMNEVEPA
+1629 LGMNEVEPA

-1651 LESEQIRS
+1651 LESEQIRA
-1659 LLKVLH
+1659 LLKVLQ

-1707 TVRDGS
+1707 TPRDPS
-1713 GAALETWQE
+1713 GAPLETWKEQE
-1722 QDSCELAYKFEVSL
+1722 SEDLAYKFEVSL

-1771 IEEDSDLRPLEL
+1771 IEDSDLQPLEL

-1829 SDEDIPNALRVWRDV
+1829 SSDEDIPNALRVWRDV
-1844 VGTETT
+1844 VTTETT

-2019 ASKDLAPCRS
+2019 ASKDLAPCRT

-2120 DLTTDSSYR
+2120 ELTTDGGYR

>member
-1 MESSREKSEDSPP
+1 MESSREKSEESPP
-14 SGSTRGT
+14 STSARGAS
-21 TSSPSTT
+21 SSPSGSST

-115 LAMPPTFGSIGASPT
+115 LAMPPTFGSIGSPPA

-154 SLSSPTSSTVSSTS
+154 SLSSPTSSTMSSTS

-215 VMDKPKEVSVIK
+215 VMEKPKEVSVIK
-227 KVEKEKNKEKSPKEE
+227 KVEKEKNKEKTPKEE
-242 KGTKDNKESSSDSD
+242 KGAKDNKESSSDSD

-277 DSEGEEADKT
+277 DSEGDEADKT

-306 QIKQQQREALLRKQS
+306 QLKQQQREALLRKQS

-336 LLLPPKLSPVTTT
+336 SLLLPPKLSPVTTT

-355 ESSPRPIRSPAKLAI
+355 EASPRPIRSPAKLAI

-397 KTSQPKQLIQQSF
+397 KPSQPKQLIQQSL

-432 QTQEQRAKE
+432 LTQEQRAKE

-469 AQALST
+469 AQALSS

-496 KSVAVSST
+496 KSAAVSST
-504 SASHSKIIHPQTFKL
+504 SASQSKIIHPQTFKL

-524 STSKGSEKKAKPLVA
+524 STSKGSDKKQKPLVA
-539 RFRGVTEESSDSDS
+539 RFRGVAEESSDSDS
-553 GDDSDDDDEEDSDS
+553 GDDSDDDDEDDSDS

-580 SESTATPTKSAQ
+580 SESAATPTKSSE

-605 VAIPNNI
+605 VAMPNNL

-839 KAQQLMEERQKV
+839 KAQQIMEYQVQVHLQKQMKQRQILEERQKV

-873 AMKKAKFPAVT
+873 AMKKAK
-884 AACWQPGVH
+884 
-893 VQTFACPSFATTGWL
+893 

-917 VMLKNQEKERR
+917 VMLKNQ
-928 RQLLF
+928 
-933 LERERRKQHMMLV
+933 ERERRKQHMMLV

-997 QLKEAKALP
+997 QLKEAKPLP
-1006 ELKRIPGLQL
+1006 TLKRIPGMQL

-1197 YSRQAMSNENSNMG
+1197 YSRQGMSNENSNMG

-1240 EDEEEDEDKDDDEED
+1240 EDEEEDEDKDDEEED

-1275 DKRIEKL
+1275 ERRIEKL

-1307 DRFHRRYW
+1307 DRYHRRYW

-1354 KETKDNSTEVKDVK
+1354 KEAKENSTDVEDVK
-1368 KEEESVVKSENN
+1368 KEEETVVKSENN

-1429 VAKQDPDTCPTGTET
+1429 VAKQDPDSCPTGTET

-1452 ATSTASLQQVRLGG
+1452 ATSTPQQVRIGG

-1476 LNIDTLVNRTDMKM
+1476 LNIDTLVNRTDMK

-1554 GSKPSPPGV
+1554 SSKTSPSGPP
-1563 SQGAVVQNSA
+1563 QGAGVQNSA
-1573 FSPPHMKGAQ
+1573 FSHPQVKSAQ

-1594 PLGAQQINALYAQ
+1594 PLSAQQVNALYAQ
-1607 RMAGPSTS
+1607 RMPGPSTS
-1615 AYQPHLLGMAPNMW
+1615 AYQPNFLGMAPNMW

-1651 LESEQIRS
+1651 LESEQIRA

-1707 TVRDGS
+1707 TPRDPS
-1713 GAALETWQE
+1713 GAPLETWKEQE
-1722 QDSCELAYKFEVSL
+1722 SEDLAYKFEVSL

-1771 IEEDSDLRPLEL
+1771 IEDSDLQPLEL

-1829 SDEDIPNALRVWRDV
+1829 SSDEDIPNALRVWRDV
-1844 VGTETT
+1844 VTTETT
-1850 APQLFMCLGLLEKC
+1850 APAAVHVPGSAGKVHRLGQVHHE
-1864 IAWDKSIMK
+1864 
-1873 VFCQFCRK
+1873 
-1881 GDNEAQLLLCDGCDK
+1881 
-1896 GFHTY
+1896 
-1901 CVKPRMTVV
+1901 
-1910 PDGDWFCSVCVAAAT
+1910 SVLSVLS
-1925 GEECCVVCEKKVTVK
+1925 E
-1940 AARCEHCPRV
+1940 
-1950 YHIQCLDPPLNK
+1950 
-1962 APRGKWTCP
+1962 
-1971 ECLKAGIKGRRNR
+1971 GR
-1984 KSKETKEKDAGNS
+1984 
-1997 LSDDCPSPMYVP
+1997 
-2009 DKKDKKAKNE
+2009 
-2019 ASKDLAPCRS
+2019 
-2029 ILPEL
+2029 
-2034 EKHED
+2034 
-2039 AWPFLVPVNTKQ
+2039 Q
-2051 FPQYRKIIK
+2051 
-2060 KPMDLST
+2060 
-2067 IKNKLRDNKYR
+2067 
-2078 SREDFAEDVR
+2078 
-2088 LIFDNC
+2088 
-2094 ETFNEDD
+2094 
-2101 SAVGQAGH
+2101 
-2109 NMRACFETRWS
+2109 
-2120 DLTTDSSYR
+2120 

>member
-1 MESSREKSEDSPP
+1 MESSREKSEESPP
-14 SGSTRGT
+14 STSARGAS
-21 TSSPSTT
+21 SSPSGSST

-115 LAMPPTFGSIGASPT
+115 LAMPPTFGSIGSPPA

-154 SLSSPTSSTVSSTS
+154 SLSSPTSSTMSSTS

-215 VMDKPKEVSVIK
+215 VMEKPKEVSVIK
-227 KVEKEKNKEKSPKEE
+227 KVEKEKNKEKTPKEE
-242 KGTKDNKESSSDSD
+242 KGAKDNKESSSDSD

-277 DSEGEEADKT
+277 DSEGDEADKT

-306 QIKQQQREALLRKQS
+306 QLKQQQREALLRKQS

-336 LLLPPKLSPVTTT
+336 SLLLPPKLSPVTTT

-355 ESSPRPIRSPAKLAI
+355 EASPRPIRSPAKLAI

-397 KTSQPKQLIQQSF
+397 KPSQPKQLIQQSL

-432 QTQEQRAKE
+432 LTQEQRAKE

-469 AQALST
+469 AQALSS

-496 KSVAVSST
+496 KSAAVSST
-504 SASHSKIIHPQTFKL
+504 SASQSKIIHPQTFKL

-524 STSKGSEKKAKPLVA
+524 STSKGSDKKQKPLVA
-539 RFRGVTEESSDSDS
+539 RFRGVAEESSDSDS
-553 GDDSDDDDEEDSDS
+553 GDDSDDDDEDDSDS

-580 SESTATPTKSAQ
+580 SESAATPTKSSE

-605 VAIPNNI
+605 VAMPNNL

-839 KAQQLMEERQKV
+839 KAQQIME
-851 AQQIFMA
+851 A

-873 AMKKAKFPAVT
+873 AMKKAK
-884 AACWQPGVH
+884 
-893 VQTFACPSFATTGWL
+893 

-997 QLKEAKALP
+997 QLKEAKPLP
-1006 ELKRIPGLQL
+1006 TLKRIPGMQL

-1197 YSRQAMSNENSNMG
+1197 YSRQGMSNENSNMG

-1240 EDEEEDEDKDDDEED
+1240 EDEEEDEDKDDEEED

-1275 DKRIEKL
+1275 ERRIEKL

-1307 DRFHRRYW
+1307 DRYHRRYW

-1354 KETKDNSTEVKDVK
+1354 KEAKENSTDVEDVK
-1368 KEEESVVKSENN
+1368 KEEETVVKSENN

-1429 VAKQDPDTCPTGTET
+1429 VAKQDPDSCPTGTET

-1452 ATSTASLQQVRLGG
+1452 ATSTPQQVRIGG

-1476 LNIDTLVNRTDMKM
+1476 LNIDTLVNRTDMK

-1554 GSKPSPPGV
+1554 SSKTSPSGPP
-1563 SQGAVVQNSA
+1563 QGAGVQNSA
-1573 FSPPHMKGAQ
+1573 FSHPQVKSAQ

-1594 PLGAQQINALYAQ
+1594 PLSAQQVNALYAQ
-1607 RMAGPSTS
+1607 RMPGPSTS
-1615 AYQPHLLGMAPNMW
+1615 AYQPNFLGMAPNMW

-1651 LESEQIRS
+1651 LESEQIRA

-1707 TVRDGS
+1707 TPRDPS
-1713 GAALETWQE
+1713 GAPLETWKEQE
-1722 QDSCELAYKFEVSL
+1722 SEDLAYKFEVSL

-1771 IEEDSDLRPLEL
+1771 IEDSDLQPLEL

-1829 SDEDIPNALRVWRDV
+1829 SSDEDIPNALRVWRDV
-1844 VGTETT
+1844 VTTETT
-1850 APQLFMCLGLLEKC
+1850 APAAVHVPGSAGKVHRLGQVHHE
-1864 IAWDKSIMK
+1864 
-1873 VFCQFCRK
+1873 
-1881 GDNEAQLLLCDGCDK
+1881 
-1896 GFHTY
+1896 
-1901 CVKPRMTVV
+1901 
-1910 PDGDWFCSVCVAAAT
+1910 SVLSVLS
-1925 GEECCVVCEKKVTVK
+1925 E
-1940 AARCEHCPRV
+1940 
-1950 YHIQCLDPPLNK
+1950 
-1962 APRGKWTCP
+1962 
-1971 ECLKAGIKGRRNR
+1971 GR
-1984 KSKETKEKDAGNS
+1984 
-1997 LSDDCPSPMYVP
+1997 
-2009 DKKDKKAKNE
+2009 
-2019 ASKDLAPCRS
+2019 
-2029 ILPEL
+2029 
-2034 EKHED
+2034 
-2039 AWPFLVPVNTKQ
+2039 Q
-2051 FPQYRKIIK
+2051 
-2060 KPMDLST
+2060 
-2067 IKNKLRDNKYR
+2067 
-2078 SREDFAEDVR
+2078 
-2088 LIFDNC
+2088 
-2094 ETFNEDD
+2094 
-2101 SAVGQAGH
+2101 
-2109 NMRACFETRWS
+2109 
-2120 DLTTDSSYR
+2120 

>member
-1 MESSREKSEDSPP
+1 MESSREKSEESPP
-14 SGSTRGT
+14 STSARGAS
-21 TSSPSTT
+21 SSPSGSST

-115 LAMPPTFGSIGASPT
+115 LAMPPTFGSIGSPPA

-154 SLSSPTSSTVSSTS
+154 SLSSPTSSTMSSTS

-215 VMDKPKEVSVIK
+215 VMEKPKEVSVIK
-227 KVEKEKNKEKSPKEE
+227 KVEKEKNKEKTPKEE
-242 KGTKDNKESSSDSD
+242 KGAKDNKESSSDSD

-277 DSEGEEADKT
+277 DSEGDEADKT

-306 QIKQQQREALLRKQS
+306 QLKQQQREALLRKQS

-336 LLLPPKLSPVTTT
+336 SLLLPPKLSPVTTT

-355 ESSPRPIRSPAKLAI
+355 EASPRPIRSPAKLAI

-397 KTSQPKQLIQQSF
+397 KPSQPKQLIQQSL

-432 QTQEQRAKE
+432 LTQEQRAKE

-469 AQALST
+469 AQALSS

-496 KSVAVSST
+496 KSAAVSST
-504 SASHSKIIHPQTFKL
+504 SASQSKIIHPQTFKL

-524 STSKGSEKKAKPLVA
+524 STSKGSDKKQKPLVA
-539 RFRGVTEESSDSDS
+539 RFRGVAEESSDSDS
-553 GDDSDDDDEEDSDS
+553 GDDSDDDDEDDSDS

-580 SESTATPTKSAQ
+580 SESAATPTKSSE

-605 VAIPNNI
+605 VAMPNNL

-839 KAQQLMEERQKV
+839 KAQQIMEERQKV

-873 AMKKAKFPAVT
+873 AMKKAK
-884 AACWQPGVH
+884 
-893 VQTFACPSFATTGWL
+893 

-997 QLKEAKALP
+997 QLKEAKPLP
-1006 ELKRIPGLQL
+1006 TLKRIPGMQL

-1197 YSRQAMSNENSNMG
+1197 YSRQGMSNENSNMG

-1240 EDEEEDEDKDDDEED
+1240 EDEEEDEDKDDEEED

-1275 DKRIEKL
+1275 ERRIEKL

-1307 DRFHRRYW
+1307 DRYHRRYW

-1354 KETKDNSTEVKDVK
+1354 KEAKENSTDVEDVK
-1368 KEEESVVKSENN
+1368 KEEETVVKSENN

-1429 VAKQDPDTCPTGTET
+1429 VAKQDPDSCPTGTET

-1452 ATSTASLQQVRLGG
+1452 ATSTPQQVRIGG

-1476 LNIDTLVNRTDMKM
+1476 LNIDTLVNRTDMK

-1554 GSKPSPPGV
+1554 SSKTSPSGPP
-1563 SQGAVVQNSA
+1563 QGAGVQNSA
-1573 FSPPHMKGAQ
+1573 FSHPQVKSAQ

-1594 PLGAQQINALYAQ
+1594 PLSAQQVNALYAQ
-1607 RMAGPSTS
+1607 RMPGPSTS
-1615 AYQPHLLGMAPNMW
+1615 AYQPNFLGMAPNMW

-1651 LESEQIRS
+1651 LESEQIRA

-1707 TVRDGS
+1707 TPRDPS
-1713 GAALETWQE
+1713 GAPLETWKEQE
-1722 QDSCELAYKFEVSL
+1722 SEDLAYKFEVSL

-1771 IEEDSDLRPLEL
+1771 IEDSDLQPLEL

-1829 SDEDIPNALRVWRDV
+1829 SSDEDIPNALRVWRDV
-1844 VGTETT
+1844 VTTETT
-1850 APQLFMCLGLLEKC
+1850 APAAVHVPGSAGKVHRLGQVHHE
-1864 IAWDKSIMK
+1864 
-1873 VFCQFCRK
+1873 
-1881 GDNEAQLLLCDGCDK
+1881 
-1896 GFHTY
+1896 
-1901 CVKPRMTVV
+1901 
-1910 PDGDWFCSVCVAAAT
+1910 SVLSVLS
-1925 GEECCVVCEKKVTVK
+1925 E
-1940 AARCEHCPRV
+1940 
-1950 YHIQCLDPPLNK
+1950 
-1962 APRGKWTCP
+1962 
-1971 ECLKAGIKGRRNR
+1971 GR
-1984 KSKETKEKDAGNS
+1984 
-1997 LSDDCPSPMYVP
+1997 
-2009 DKKDKKAKNE
+2009 
-2019 ASKDLAPCRS
+2019 
-2029 ILPEL
+2029 
-2034 EKHED
+2034 
-2039 AWPFLVPVNTKQ
+2039 Q
-2051 FPQYRKIIK
+2051 
-2060 KPMDLST
+2060 
-2067 IKNKLRDNKYR
+2067 
-2078 SREDFAEDVR
+2078 
-2088 LIFDNC
+2088 
-2094 ETFNEDD
+2094 
-2101 SAVGQAGH
+2101 
-2109 NMRACFETRWS
+2109 
-2120 DLTTDSSYR
+2120 

>member
-1 MESSREKSEDSPP
+1 MESSREKSEESPP
-14 SGSTRGT
+14 STSAQGT
-21 TSSPSTT
+21 SSSPSGSNA

-75 GLGMLGTPGSLSP
+75 GLGMLGTPGSLSQ

-115 LAMPPTFGSIGASPT
+115 LAMPPTFGSIGSSPAST
-130 SSGSDTKVA
+130 GSDTKVA

-154 SLSSPTSSTVSSTS
+154 SLSSPTLSTMSSSS

-183 GSKNKS
+183 GSKNKA

-215 VMDKPKEVSVIK
+215 VMEKPKEVSVIK
-227 KVEKEKNKEKSPKEE
+227 KVEKEKHKEKLPKED

-262 SDSEISSDSDDSDTS
+262 SDSEISSDSDDSDSS
-277 DSEGEEADKT
+277 DSEGDEADKT

-306 QIKQQQREALLRKQS
+306 QIKQQQREALLRRQS

-355 ESSPRPIRSPAKLAI
+355 EASPRPIRSPAKLAI

-397 KTSQPKQLIQQSF
+397 KTSQPKQLIQQSL

-419 AQKLLSQQKSPSQ
+419 AQKLLSQQGLLQKLPSQ

-469 AQALST
+469 AQALSS

-484 ATNATSKLLATS
+484 ATNVTSKLLATS
-496 KSVAVSST
+496 KSSAVSST
-504 SASHSKIIHPQTFKL
+504 SASQSKIIHPQTFKL

-524 STSKGSEKKAKPLVA
+524 STSKGSDKKQKPLVA
-539 RFRGVTEESSDSDS
+539 RFRGVEEESSDSDS
-553 GDDSDDDDEEDSDS
+553 GDDSDDDDEDDSDS

-580 SESTATPTKSAQ
+580 YESTATPTKSNE

-605 VAIPNNI
+605 VAIPNNF
-612 DDGFRKRRRIIDLR
+612 DDGGFRKRRRIIDLR

-731 PPSSDKLKKRDDRKV
+731 PPSSEKLKKRDDRKV

-785 KIEKQA
+785 KIERQA

-803 AMMAAEEKRRQ
+803 SMMAAEEKRRQ

-839 KAQQLMEERQKV
+839 KAQQLMEER
-851 AQQIFMA
+851 
-858 RKKRKEL
+858 
-865 QDKQRLEE
+865 
-873 AMKKAKFPAVT
+873 
-884 AACWQPGVH
+884 
-893 VQTFACPSFATTGWL
+893 
-908 EREMRRQQQ
+908 EMRRQQQ
-917 VMLKNQEKERR
+917 VMLKNQ
-928 RQLLF
+928 
-933 LERERRKQHMMLV
+933 
-946 RALEARKKAEERER
+946 ERER

-997 QLKEAKALP
+997 QLKEAKPLP
-1006 ELKRIPGLQL
+1006 ILKRIPGMQL

-1197 YSRQAMSNENSNMG
+1197 YSRQGMSNENSNMG

-1275 DKRIEKL
+1275 DRRIEKL
-1282 SKQQSQYRSKLFD
+1282 GKQQSQYRSKLFD

-1307 DRFHRRYW
+1307 DRYHRRYW

-1354 KETKDNSTEVKDVK
+1354 KETKENSTEVKDLKKEVK
-1368 KEEESVVKSENN
+1368 KEEEAVVKSENN
-1380 VETAKQNGDQNCGNH
+1380 VGTAKQNGDQTCGNH

-1429 VAKQDPDTCPTGTET
+1429 VAKQDPDSCPTGTES

-1452 ATSTASLQQVRLGG
+1452 ATSTPSLQQVRLGG

-1476 LNIDTLVNRTDMKM
+1476 LNIDTLVNRSDMKM

-1554 GSKPSPPGV
+1554 SSKTSPPGA
-1563 SQGAVVQNSA
+1563 SQGAMVQNSA
-1573 FSPPHMKGAQ
+1573 FSHPQVKSSQ

-1615 AYQPHLLGMAPNMW
+1615 AYQPHFMGMAPNMW
-1629 MGMNEVEPA
+1629 MGMNEVEAA

-1707 TVRDGS
+1707 TPRDPS
-1713 GAALETWQE
+1713 GAPLETWE
-1722 QDSCELAYKFEVSL
+1722 EHESEELAYKFEVSL

-1816 FPEENSNSSTPPN
+1816 FPEENSDSSTPPN
-1829 SDEDIPNALRVWRDV
+1829 SSDEDIPNALRVWRDV
-1844 VGTETT
+1844 VTTETT

-1901 CVKPRMTVV
+1901 CVKPRMTGI

-2019 ASKDLAPCRS
+2019 ASKDLAPCRT

-2051 FPQYRKIIK
+2051 FPQYKKIIK
-2060 KPMDLST
+2060 RPMDLST

-2078 SREDFAEDVR
+2078 SREEFAEDVR
-2088 LIFDNC
+2088 LICDNC
-2094 ETFNEDD
+2094 ETFNEDE

-2120 DLTTDSSYR
+2120 ELTADGGYR

>member
-1 MESSREKSEDSPP
+1 MESSREKSEESPP
-14 SGSTRGT
+14 STSARGT
-21 TSSPSTT
+21 SSSPSGSNA

-75 GLGMLGTPGSLSP
+75 GLGMLGTPGSLSQ
-88 TSGADWWRQASA
+88 TSDWWRQASA

-115 LAMPPTFGSIGASPT
+115 LAMPPTFGSIGSSPAST
-130 SSGSDTKVA
+130 GSDTKVA

-154 SLSSPTSSTVSSTS
+154 SLSSPTLSTMSSSS

-183 GSKNKS
+183 GSKNKA

-215 VMDKPKEVSVIK
+215 VMEKPKEVSVIK
-227 KVEKEKNKEKSPKEE
+227 KVEKEKHKEKLPKED

-262 SDSEISSDSDDSDTS
+262 SDSEISSDSDDSDSS
-277 DSEGEEADKT
+277 DSEGDEADKT
-287 KKLKEQLKQKEQEL
+287 
-301 KREQE
+301 
-306 QIKQQQREALLRKQS
+306 EA
-321 PSQVIKSPPHSQSQG
+321 
-336 LLLPPKLSPVTTT
+336 
-349 SSDSKT
+349 
-355 ESSPRPIRSPAKLAI
+355 SPRPIRSPAKLAI

-397 KTSQPKQLIQQSF
+397 KTSQPKQLIQQSL

-419 AQKLLSQQKSPSQ
+419 AQKLLSQQGLLQKSPSQ

-469 AQALST
+469 AQALSS

-484 ATNATSKLLATS
+484 ATNVTSKLLATS
-496 KSVAVSST
+496 KSSSAVSST
-504 SASHSKIIHPQTFKL
+504 SASQSKIIHPQTFKL

-524 STSKGSEKKAKPLVA
+524 STSKGSDKKQKPLVA
-539 RFRGVTEESSDSDS
+539 RFRGVEEESSDSDS
-553 GDDSDDDDEEDSDS
+553 GDDSDDDDEDDSDS

-580 SESTATPTKSAQ
+580 SESTATPTKSNE

-605 VAIPNNI
+605 VAIPNNF
-612 DDGFRKRRRIIDLR
+612 DDGGFRKRRRIIDLR

-703 NGANGTEYVLLTEEQ
+703 NGAN
-718 ILQRTRDGVRRGR
+718 RTRDGVRRGR
-731 PPSSDKLKKRDDRKV
+731 PPSSEKLKKRDDRKV

-803 AMMAAEEKRRQ
+803 SMMAAEEKRRQ

-839 KAQQLMEERQKV
+839 KAQQLMEER
-851 AQQIFMA
+851 
-858 RKKRKEL
+858 
-865 QDKQRLEE
+865 
-873 AMKKAKFPAVT
+873 
-884 AACWQPGVH
+884 
-893 VQTFACPSFATTGWL
+893 
-908 EREMRRQQQ
+908 EMRRQQQ
-917 VMLKNQEKERR
+917 VMLKNQ
-928 RQLLF
+928 
-933 LERERRKQHMMLV
+933 ERERRKQHMMLV

-997 QLKEAKALP
+997 QLKEAKPLP
-1006 ELKRIPGLQL
+1006 VLKRIPGMQL

-1197 YSRQAMSNENSNMG
+1197 YSRQGLSNENSNMG

-1240 EDEEEDEDKDDDEED
+1240 EDEEEDDDKDDDEED

-1275 DKRIEKL
+1275 DRRIEKL
-1282 SKQQSQYRSKLFD
+1282 GKQQSQYRSKLFD

-1307 DRFHRRYW
+1307 DRYHRRYW

-1354 KETKDNSTEVKDVK
+1354 KETKENSTEVKDVK
-1368 KEEESVVKSENN
+1368 KEVKKEEEAVVKSENN
-1380 VETAKQNGDQNCGNH
+1380 VETAKQNGDQTCGNH

-1429 VAKQDPDTCPTGTET
+1429 VAKQDPDSCPTGTES

-1452 ATSTASLQQVRLGG
+1452 ATSSPSLQQVRLGG

-1476 LNIDTLVNRTDMKM
+1476 LNIDTLVNRSDMKM

-1554 GSKPSPPGV
+1554 SSKTSLPGA
-1563 SQGAVVQNSA
+1563 SQGTTVQNSA
-1573 FSPPHMKGAQ
+1573 FSHPQVKSAQ

-1615 AYQPHLLGMAPNMW
+1615 AYQPHFMGMAPNMW
-1629 MGMNEVEPA
+1629 MGMNEVEAA

-1651 LESEQIRS
+1651 LESEQIRA

-1707 TVRDGS
+1707 TPRDPS
-1713 GAALETWQE
+1713 GAPLETWE
-1722 QDSCELAYKFEVSL
+1722 EHESEELAYKFEVSL

-1803 LSKNVQIS
+1803 LSKK
-1811 LATMG
+1811 
-1816 FPEENSNSSTPPN
+1816 NS

-1844 VGTETT
+1844 VTTETT

-1901 CVKPRMTVV
+1901 CVKPRMTGI

-2019 ASKDLAPCRS
+2019 ASKDLAPCRT

-2051 FPQYRKIIK
+2051 FPQYKKIIK
-2060 KPMDLST
+2060 RPMDLST

-2078 SREDFAEDVR
+2078 SREEFAEDIR
-2088 LIFDNC
+2088 LICDNC
-2094 ETFNEDD
+2094 ETFNEDE

-2120 DLTTDSSYR
+2120 ELTADGGYR

>member
-1 MESSREKSEDSPP
+1 
-14 SGSTRGT
+14 
-21 TSSPSTT
+21 
-28 TTSSTNIFNTASFL
+28 
-42 ASGQSLFGTSTT
+42 
-54 SPYGHMPSAFSM
+54 
-66 FGTHPFQFG
+66 
-75 GLGMLGTPGSLSP
+75 
-88 TSGADWWRQASA
+88 
-100 HARTMAGMGA
+100 
-110 GFFPG
+110 
-115 LAMPPTFGSIGASPT
+115 
-130 SSGSDTKVA
+130 
-139 FSSPLF
+139 
-145 QSTLSSPGG
+145 
-154 SLSSPTSSTVSSTS
+154 
-168 GRGRGRGGRGRGRPK
+168 
-183 GSKNKS
+183 
-189 TLLAEA
+189 
-195 AAANARANALA
+195 
-206 ASMFISPPL
+206 
-215 VMDKPKEVSVIK
+215 
-227 KVEKEKNKEKSPKEE
+227 
-242 KGTKDNKESSSDSD
+242 
-256 SDISTG
+256 
-262 SDSEISSDSDDSDTS
+262 
-277 DSEGEEADKT
+277 
-287 KKLKEQLKQKEQEL
+287 
-301 KREQE
+301 
-306 QIKQQQREALLRKQS
+306 
-321 PSQVIKSPPHSQSQG
+321 
-336 LLLPPKLSPVTTT
+336 
-349 SSDSKT
+349 
-355 ESSPRPIRSPAKLAI
+355 
-370 KHSLQQKQREE
+370 
-381 QQKSLSP
+381 
-388 PVLTKISQE
+388 
-397 KTSQPKQLIQQSF
+397 
-410 MSTKPSEGL
+410 
-419 AQKLLSQQKSPSQ
+419 
-432 QTQEQRAKE
+432 
-441 EEEKLKQLKLQFEQ
+441 
-455 QIKQQQQLYKLQKR
+455 
-469 AQALST
+469 
-475 PSSSSSTSA
+475 
-484 ATNATSKLLATS
+484 
-496 KSVAVSST
+496 
-504 SASHSKIIHPQTFKL
+504 
-519 PSSSP
+519 
-524 STSKGSEKKAKPLVA
+524 
-539 RFRGVTEESSDSDS
+539 
-553 GDDSDDDDEEDSDS
+553 
-567 DDDDDDDDDSSET
+567 
-580 SESTATPTKSAQ
+580 
-592 TPSPTKSVKRAAD
+592 
-605 VAIPNNI
+605 
-612 DDGFRKRRRIIDLR
+612 
-626 EVRIP
+626 
-631 LEHGWRRETRIRAI
+631 
-645 GPGGGIK
+645 
-652 GDVCYLAPCGKK
+652 
-664 LRTYPEV
+664 
-671 QRYLDRCG
+671 
-679 ITDLTRENFSFSPK
+679 
-693 TNIGDFIECR
+693 
-703 NGANGTEYVLLTEEQ
+703 
-718 ILQRTRDGVRRGR
+718 
-731 PPSSDKLKKRDDRKV
+731 
-746 EQQEFARKAVEM
+746 M

-839 KAQQLMEERQKV
+839 KAQQLMEYQVQVHLQKQMKQRQ
-851 AQQIFMA
+851 ILEA

-873 AMKKAKFPAVT
+873 AMKKAK
-884 AACWQPGVH
+884 
-893 VQTFACPSFATTGWL
+893 

-997 QLKEAKALP
+997 QLKEAKPLP

-1240 EDEEEDEDKDDDEED
+1240 EDEEEDEDKDEEEED

-1307 DRFHRRYW
+1307 DRYHRRYW

-1429 VAKQDPDTCPTGTET
+1429 VAKQDPDACPTGTET

-1452 ATSTASLQQVRLGG
+1452 ATSTVSLQQVRLGG

-1554 GSKPSPPGV
+1554 SGKPSPPGV

-1638 PIPKEMVRGWWQM
+1638 PIPKEMVLGWWQM

-2120 DLTTDSSYR
+2120 ELTTDSSYR

>member
-1 MESSREKSEDSPP
+1 MESSREKSEESPP
-14 SGSTRGT
+14 STSARGAS
-21 TSSPSTT
+21 SSPSGSST

-115 LAMPPTFGSIGASPT
+115 LAMPPTFGSIGSPPA

-154 SLSSPTSSTVSSTS
+154 SLSSPTSSTMSSTS

-215 VMDKPKEVSVIK
+215 VMEKPKEVSVIK
-227 KVEKEKNKEKSPKEE
+227 KVEKEKNKEKTPKEE
-242 KGTKDNKESSSDSD
+242 KGAKDNKESSSDSD

-277 DSEGEEADKT
+277 DSEGDEADKT

-306 QIKQQQREALLRKQS
+306 QLKQQQREALLRKQS

-336 LLLPPKLSPVTTT
+336 SLLLPPKLSPVTTT

-355 ESSPRPIRSPAKLAI
+355 EASPRPIRSPAKLAI

-397 KTSQPKQLIQQSF
+397 KPSQPKQLIQQSL

-432 QTQEQRAKE
+432 LTQEQRAKE

-469 AQALST
+469 AQALSS

-484 ATNATSKLLATS
+484 ATNATSKLLGTS
-496 KSVAVSST
+496 KSAAVSST
-504 SASHSKIIHPQTFKL
+504 SASQSKIIHPQTFKL

-524 STSKGSEKKAKPLVA
+524 STSKGSDKKQKPLVA
-539 RFRGVTEESSDSDS
+539 RFRGVAEESSDSDS
-553 GDDSDDDDEEDSDS
+553 GDDSDDDDEDDSDS

-580 SESTATPTKSAQ
+580 SESAATPTKSSE

-605 VAIPNNI
+605 VAMPNNL

-839 KAQQLMEERQKV
+839 KAQQIME
-851 AQQIFMA
+851 A

-873 AMKKAKFPAVT
+873 AMKKAK
-884 AACWQPGVH
+884 
-893 VQTFACPSFATTGWL
+893 

-917 VMLKNQEKERR
+917 VMLKNQ
-928 RQLLF
+928 
-933 LERERRKQHMMLV
+933 ERERRKQHMMLV

-997 QLKEAKALP
+997 QLKEAKPLP
-1006 ELKRIPGLQL
+1006 TLKRIPGMQL

-1197 YSRQAMSNENSNMG
+1197 YSRQGMSNENSNMG

-1240 EDEEEDEDKDDDEED
+1240 EDEEEDEDKDDEEED

-1275 DKRIEKL
+1275 ERRIEKL

-1307 DRFHRRYW
+1307 DRYHRRYW

-1354 KETKDNSTEVKDVK
+1354 KEAKENSTDVKDVK
-1368 KEEESVVKSENN
+1368 KEEETVVKSENN

-1429 VAKQDPDTCPTGTET
+1429 VAKQDPDSCPTGTET

-1452 ATSTASLQQVRLGG
+1452 ATSTPQQVRIGG

-1476 LNIDTLVNRTDMKM
+1476 LNIDTLVNRTDMK

-1554 GSKPSPPGV
+1554 SSKTSPSGPP
-1563 SQGAVVQNSA
+1563 QGAGVQNSA
-1573 FSPPHMKGAQ
+1573 FSHPQVKSAQ

-1594 PLGAQQINALYAQ
+1594 PLSAQQVNALYAQ
-1607 RMAGPSTS
+1607 RMPGPSTS
-1615 AYQPHLLGMAPNMW
+1615 AYQPNFLGMAPNMW
-1629 MGMNEVEPA
+1629 LGMNEVEPA

-1651 LESEQIRS
+1651 LESEQIRA
-1659 LLKVLH
+1659 LLKVLQ

-1707 TVRDGS
+1707 TPRDPS
-1713 GAALETWQE
+1713 GAPLETWKEQE
-1722 QDSCELAYKFEVSL
+1722 SEDLAYKFEVSL

-1771 IEEDSDLRPLEL
+1771 IEDSDLQPLEL

-1829 SDEDIPNALRVWRDV
+1829 SSDEDIPNALRVWRDV
-1844 VGTETT
+1844 VTTETT

-2019 ASKDLAPCRS
+2019 ASKDLAPCRT

-2120 DLTTDSSYR
+2120 ELTTDGGYR

>member
-1 MESSREKSEDSPP
+1 MESSREKSEESPP
-14 SGSTRGT
+14 STSARGAS
-21 TSSPSTT
+21 SSPSGSST

-115 LAMPPTFGSIGASPT
+115 LAMPPTFGSIGSPPA

-154 SLSSPTSSTVSSTS
+154 SLSSPTSSTMSSTS

-215 VMDKPKEVSVIK
+215 VMEKPKEVSVIK
-227 KVEKEKNKEKSPKEE
+227 KVEKEKNKEKTPKEE
-242 KGTKDNKESSSDSD
+242 KGAKDNKESSSDSD

-277 DSEGEEADKT
+277 DSEGDEADKT
-287 KKLKEQLKQKEQEL
+287 
-301 KREQE
+301 
-306 QIKQQQREALLRKQS
+306 EA
-321 PSQVIKSPPHSQSQG
+321 
-336 LLLPPKLSPVTTT
+336 
-349 SSDSKT
+349 
-355 ESSPRPIRSPAKLAI
+355 SPRPIRSPAKLAI

-397 KTSQPKQLIQQSF
+397 KPSQPKQLIQQSL

-432 QTQEQRAKE
+432 LTQEQRAKE

-469 AQALST
+469 AQALSS

-496 KSVAVSST
+496 KSAAVSST
-504 SASHSKIIHPQTFKL
+504 SASQSKIIHPQTFKL

-524 STSKGSEKKAKPLVA
+524 STSKGSDKKQKPLVA
-539 RFRGVTEESSDSDS
+539 RFRGVAEESSDSDS
-553 GDDSDDDDEEDSDS
+553 GDDSDDDDEDDSDS

-580 SESTATPTKSAQ
+580 SESAATPTKSSE

-605 VAIPNNI
+605 VAMPNNL

-839 KAQQLMEERQKV
+839 KAQQIMEYQVQVHLQK
-851 AQQIFMA
+851 QM
-858 RKKRKEL
+858 
-865 QDKQRLEE
+865 KQRQILE
-873 AMKKAKFPAVT
+873 
-884 AACWQPGVH
+884 
-893 VQTFACPSFATTGWL
+893 

-917 VMLKNQEKERR
+917 VMLKNQ
-928 RQLLF
+928 
-933 LERERRKQHMMLV
+933 ERERRKQHMMLV

-997 QLKEAKALP
+997 QLKEAKPLP
-1006 ELKRIPGLQL
+1006 TLKRIPGMQL

-1197 YSRQAMSNENSNMG
+1197 YSRQGMSNENSNMG

-1240 EDEEEDEDKDDDEED
+1240 EDEEEDEDKDDEEED

-1275 DKRIEKL
+1275 ERRIEKL

-1307 DRFHRRYW
+1307 DRYHRRYW

-1354 KETKDNSTEVKDVK
+1354 KEAKENSTDVEDVK
-1368 KEEESVVKSENN
+1368 KEEETVVKSENN

-1429 VAKQDPDTCPTGTET
+1429 VAKQDPDSCPTGTET

-1452 ATSTASLQQVRLGG
+1452 ATSTPQQVRIGG

-1476 LNIDTLVNRTDMKM
+1476 LNIDTLVNRTDMK

-1554 GSKPSPPGV
+1554 SSKTSPSGPP
-1563 SQGAVVQNSA
+1563 QGAGVQNSA
-1573 FSPPHMKGAQ
+1573 FSHPQVKSAQ

-1594 PLGAQQINALYAQ
+1594 PLSAQQVNALYAQ
-1607 RMAGPSTS
+1607 RMPGPSTS
-1615 AYQPHLLGMAPNMW
+1615 AYQPNFLGMAPNMW

-1651 LESEQIRS
+1651 LESEQIRA

-1707 TVRDGS
+1707 TPRDPS
-1713 GAALETWQE
+1713 GAPLETWKEQE
-1722 QDSCELAYKFEVSL
+1722 SEDLAYKFEVSL

-1771 IEEDSDLRPLEL
+1771 IEDSDLQPLEL

-1829 SDEDIPNALRVWRDV
+1829 SSDEDIPNALRVWRDV
-1844 VGTETT
+1844 VTTETT
-1850 APQLFMCLGLLEKC
+1850 APAAVHVPGSAGKVHRLGQVHHE
-1864 IAWDKSIMK
+1864 
-1873 VFCQFCRK
+1873 
-1881 GDNEAQLLLCDGCDK
+1881 
-1896 GFHTY
+1896 
-1901 CVKPRMTVV
+1901 
-1910 PDGDWFCSVCVAAAT
+1910 SVLSVLS
-1925 GEECCVVCEKKVTVK
+1925 E
-1940 AARCEHCPRV
+1940 
-1950 YHIQCLDPPLNK
+1950 
-1962 APRGKWTCP
+1962 
-1971 ECLKAGIKGRRNR
+1971 GR
-1984 KSKETKEKDAGNS
+1984 
-1997 LSDDCPSPMYVP
+1997 
-2009 DKKDKKAKNE
+2009 
-2019 ASKDLAPCRS
+2019 
-2029 ILPEL
+2029 
-2034 EKHED
+2034 
-2039 AWPFLVPVNTKQ
+2039 Q
-2051 FPQYRKIIK
+2051 
-2060 KPMDLST
+2060 
-2067 IKNKLRDNKYR
+2067 
-2078 SREDFAEDVR
+2078 
-2088 LIFDNC
+2088 
-2094 ETFNEDD
+2094 
-2101 SAVGQAGH
+2101 
-2109 NMRACFETRWS
+2109 
-2120 DLTTDSSYR
+2120 

>member
-277 DSEGEEADKT
+277 DSEGEEAD
-287 KKLKEQLKQKEQEL
+287 
-301 KREQE
+301 
-306 QIKQQQREALLRKQS
+306 
-321 PSQVIKSPPHSQSQG
+321 
-336 LLLPPKLSPVTTT
+336 
-349 SSDSKT
+349 KT

-839 KAQQLMEERQKV
+839 KAQQLMEER
-851 AQQIFMA
+851 
-858 RKKRKEL
+858 
-865 QDKQRLEE
+865 
-873 AMKKAKFPAVT
+873 
-884 AACWQPGVH
+884 
-893 VQTFACPSFATTGWL
+893 
-908 EREMRRQQQ
+908 EMRRQQQ
-917 VMLKNQEKERR
+917 VMLKNQ
-928 RQLLF
+928 
-933 LERERRKQHMMLV
+933 ERERRKQHMMLV

>member
-1 MESSREKSEDSPP
+1 MESSREKSEESPP
-14 SGSTRGT
+14 STSARGAS
-21 TSSPSTT
+21 SSPSGSST

-115 LAMPPTFGSIGASPT
+115 LAMPPTFGSIGSPPA

-154 SLSSPTSSTVSSTS
+154 SLSSPTSSTMSSTS

-215 VMDKPKEVSVIK
+215 VMEKPKEVSVIK
-227 KVEKEKNKEKSPKEE
+227 KVEKEKNKEKTPKEE
-242 KGTKDNKESSSDSD
+242 KGAKDNKESSSDSD

-277 DSEGEEADKT
+277 DSEGDEADKT

-306 QIKQQQREALLRKQS
+306 QLKQQQREALLRKQS

-336 LLLPPKLSPVTTT
+336 SLLLPPKLSPVTTT

-355 ESSPRPIRSPAKLAI
+355 EASPRPIRSPAKLAI

-397 KTSQPKQLIQQSF
+397 KPSQPKQLIQQSL

-432 QTQEQRAKE
+432 LTQEQRAKE

-469 AQALST
+469 AQALSS

-496 KSVAVSST
+496 KSAAVSST
-504 SASHSKIIHPQTFKL
+504 SASQSKIIHPQTFKL

-524 STSKGSEKKAKPLVA
+524 STSKGSDKKQKPLVA
-539 RFRGVTEESSDSDS
+539 RFRGVAEESSDSDS
-553 GDDSDDDDEEDSDS
+553 GDDSDDDDEDDSDS

-580 SESTATPTKSAQ
+580 SESAATPTKSSE

-605 VAIPNNI
+605 VAMPNNL

-839 KAQQLMEERQKV
+839 KAQQIMEYQVQVHLQK
-851 AQQIFMA
+851 QM
-858 RKKRKEL
+858 
-865 QDKQRLEE
+865 KQRQILE
-873 AMKKAKFPAVT
+873 
-884 AACWQPGVH
+884 
-893 VQTFACPSFATTGWL
+893 

-997 QLKEAKALP
+997 QLKEAKPLP
-1006 ELKRIPGLQL
+1006 TLKRIPGMQL

-1197 YSRQAMSNENSNMG
+1197 YSRQGMSNENSNMG

-1240 EDEEEDEDKDDDEED
+1240 EDEEEDEDKDDEEED

-1275 DKRIEKL
+1275 ERRIEKL

-1307 DRFHRRYW
+1307 DRYHRRYW

-1354 KETKDNSTEVKDVK
+1354 KEAKENSTDVEDVK
-1368 KEEESVVKSENN
+1368 KEEETVVKSENN

-1429 VAKQDPDTCPTGTET
+1429 VAKQDPDSCPTGTET

-1452 ATSTASLQQVRLGG
+1452 ATSTPQQVRIGG

-1476 LNIDTLVNRTDMKM
+1476 LNIDTLVNRTDMK

-1554 GSKPSPPGV
+1554 SSKTSPSGPP
-1563 SQGAVVQNSA
+1563 QGAGVQNSA
-1573 FSPPHMKGAQ
+1573 FSHPQVKSAQ

-1594 PLGAQQINALYAQ
+1594 PLSAQQVNALYAQ
-1607 RMAGPSTS
+1607 RMPGPSTS
-1615 AYQPHLLGMAPNMW
+1615 AYQPNFLGMAPNMW

-1651 LESEQIRS
+1651 LESEQIRA

-1707 TVRDGS
+1707 TPRDPS
-1713 GAALETWQE
+1713 GAPLETWKEQE
-1722 QDSCELAYKFEVSL
+1722 SEDLAYKFEVSL

-1771 IEEDSDLRPLEL
+1771 IEDSDLQPLEL

-1829 SDEDIPNALRVWRDV
+1829 SSDEDIPNALRVWRDV
-1844 VGTETT
+1844 VTTETT
-1850 APQLFMCLGLLEKC
+1850 APAAVHVPGSAGKVHRLGQVHHE
-1864 IAWDKSIMK
+1864 
-1873 VFCQFCRK
+1873 
-1881 GDNEAQLLLCDGCDK
+1881 
-1896 GFHTY
+1896 
-1901 CVKPRMTVV
+1901 
-1910 PDGDWFCSVCVAAAT
+1910 SVLSVLS
-1925 GEECCVVCEKKVTVK
+1925 E
-1940 AARCEHCPRV
+1940 
-1950 YHIQCLDPPLNK
+1950 
-1962 APRGKWTCP
+1962 
-1971 ECLKAGIKGRRNR
+1971 GR
-1984 KSKETKEKDAGNS
+1984 
-1997 LSDDCPSPMYVP
+1997 
-2009 DKKDKKAKNE
+2009 
-2019 ASKDLAPCRS
+2019 
-2029 ILPEL
+2029 
-2034 EKHED
+2034 
-2039 AWPFLVPVNTKQ
+2039 Q
-2051 FPQYRKIIK
+2051 
-2060 KPMDLST
+2060 
-2067 IKNKLRDNKYR
+2067 
-2078 SREDFAEDVR
+2078 
-2088 LIFDNC
+2088 
-2094 ETFNEDD
+2094 
-2101 SAVGQAGH
+2101 
-2109 NMRACFETRWS
+2109 
-2120 DLTTDSSYR
+2120 

>member
-1 MESSREKSEDSPP
+1 MESSREKSEESPP
-14 SGSTRGT
+14 STSARGAS
-21 TSSPSTT
+21 SSPSGSST

-115 LAMPPTFGSIGASPT
+115 LAMPPTFGSIGSPPA

-154 SLSSPTSSTVSSTS
+154 SLSSPTSSTMSSTS

-215 VMDKPKEVSVIK
+215 VMEKPKEVSVIK
-227 KVEKEKNKEKSPKEE
+227 KVEKEKNKEKTPKEE
-242 KGTKDNKESSSDSD
+242 KGAKDNKESSSDSD

-277 DSEGEEADKT
+277 DSEGDEADKT

-306 QIKQQQREALLRKQS
+306 QLKQQQREALLRKQS

-336 LLLPPKLSPVTTT
+336 SLLLPPKLSPVTTT

-355 ESSPRPIRSPAKLAI
+355 EASPRPIRSPAKLAI

-397 KTSQPKQLIQQSF
+397 KPSQPKQLIQQSL

-432 QTQEQRAKE
+432 LTQEQRAKE

-469 AQALST
+469 AQALSS

-496 KSVAVSST
+496 KSAAVSST
-504 SASHSKIIHPQTFKL
+504 SASQSKIIHPQTFKL

-524 STSKGSEKKAKPLVA
+524 STSKGSDKKQKPLVA
-539 RFRGVTEESSDSDS
+539 RFRGVAEESSDSDS
-553 GDDSDDDDEEDSDS
+553 GDDSDDDDEDDSDS

-580 SESTATPTKSAQ
+580 SESAATPTKSSE

-605 VAIPNNI
+605 VAMPNNL

-839 KAQQLMEERQKV
+839 KAQQIME
-851 AQQIFMA
+851 
-858 RKKRKEL
+858 
-865 QDKQRLEE
+865 
-873 AMKKAKFPAVT
+873 
-884 AACWQPGVH
+884 
-893 VQTFACPSFATTGWL
+893 

-997 QLKEAKALP
+997 QLKEAKPLP
-1006 ELKRIPGLQL
+1006 TLKRIPGMQL

-1197 YSRQAMSNENSNMG
+1197 YSRQGMSNENSNMG

-1240 EDEEEDEDKDDDEED
+1240 EDEEEDEDKDDEEED

-1275 DKRIEKL
+1275 ERRIEKL

-1307 DRFHRRYW
+1307 DRYHRRYW

-1354 KETKDNSTEVKDVK
+1354 KEAKENSTDVEDVK
-1368 KEEESVVKSENN
+1368 KEEETVVKSENN

-1429 VAKQDPDTCPTGTET
+1429 VAKQDPDSCPTGTET

-1452 ATSTASLQQVRLGG
+1452 ATSTPQQVRIGG

-1476 LNIDTLVNRTDMKM
+1476 LNIDTLVNRTDMK

-1554 GSKPSPPGV
+1554 SSKTSPSGPP
-1563 SQGAVVQNSA
+1563 QGAGVQNSA
-1573 FSPPHMKGAQ
+1573 FSHPQVKSAQ

-1594 PLGAQQINALYAQ
+1594 PLSAQQVNALYAQ
-1607 RMAGPSTS
+1607 RMPGPSTS
-1615 AYQPHLLGMAPNMW
+1615 AYQPNFLGMAPNMW

-1651 LESEQIRS
+1651 LESEQIRA

-1707 TVRDGS
+1707 TPRDPS
-1713 GAALETWQE
+1713 GAPLETWKEQE
-1722 QDSCELAYKFEVSL
+1722 SEDLAYKFEVSL

-1771 IEEDSDLRPLEL
+1771 IEDSDLQPLEL

-1829 SDEDIPNALRVWRDV
+1829 SSDEDIPNALRVWRDV
-1844 VGTETT
+1844 VTTETT
-1850 APQLFMCLGLLEKC
+1850 APAAVHVPGSAGKVHRLGQVHHE
-1864 IAWDKSIMK
+1864 
-1873 VFCQFCRK
+1873 
-1881 GDNEAQLLLCDGCDK
+1881 
-1896 GFHTY
+1896 
-1901 CVKPRMTVV
+1901 
-1910 PDGDWFCSVCVAAAT
+1910 SVLSVLS
-1925 GEECCVVCEKKVTVK
+1925 E
-1940 AARCEHCPRV
+1940 
-1950 YHIQCLDPPLNK
+1950 
-1962 APRGKWTCP
+1962 
-1971 ECLKAGIKGRRNR
+1971 GR
-1984 KSKETKEKDAGNS
+1984 
-1997 LSDDCPSPMYVP
+1997 
-2009 DKKDKKAKNE
+2009 
-2019 ASKDLAPCRS
+2019 
-2029 ILPEL
+2029 
-2034 EKHED
+2034 
-2039 AWPFLVPVNTKQ
+2039 Q
-2051 FPQYRKIIK
+2051 
-2060 KPMDLST
+2060 
-2067 IKNKLRDNKYR
+2067 
-2078 SREDFAEDVR
+2078 
-2088 LIFDNC
+2088 
-2094 ETFNEDD
+2094 
-2101 SAVGQAGH
+2101 
-2109 NMRACFETRWS
+2109 
-2120 DLTTDSSYR
+2120 

>member
-1 MESSREKSEDSPP
+1 MESSREKSEESPP
-14 SGSTRGT
+14 STSARGAS
-21 TSSPSTT
+21 SSPSGSST

-115 LAMPPTFGSIGASPT
+115 LAMPPTFGSIGSPPA

-154 SLSSPTSSTVSSTS
+154 SLSSPTSSTMSSTS

-215 VMDKPKEVSVIK
+215 VMEKPKEVSVIK
-227 KVEKEKNKEKSPKEE
+227 KVEKEKNKEKTPKEE
-242 KGTKDNKESSSDSD
+242 KGAKDNKESSSDSD

-277 DSEGEEADKT
+277 DSEGDEADKT

-306 QIKQQQREALLRKQS
+306 QLKQQQREALLRKQS

-336 LLLPPKLSPVTTT
+336 SLLLPPKLSPVTTT

-355 ESSPRPIRSPAKLAI
+355 EASPRPIRSPAKLAI

-397 KTSQPKQLIQQSF
+397 KPSQPKQLIQQSL

-432 QTQEQRAKE
+432 LTQEQRAKE

-469 AQALST
+469 AQALSS

-496 KSVAVSST
+496 KSAAVSST
-504 SASHSKIIHPQTFKL
+504 SASQSKIIHPQTFKL

-524 STSKGSEKKAKPLVA
+524 STSKGSDKKQKPLVA
-539 RFRGVTEESSDSDS
+539 RFRGVAEESSDSDS
-553 GDDSDDDDEEDSDS
+553 GDDSDDDDEDDSDS

-580 SESTATPTKSAQ
+580 SESAATPTKSSE

-605 VAIPNNI
+605 VAMPNNL

-839 KAQQLMEERQKV
+839 KAQQIME
-851 AQQIFMA
+851 
-858 RKKRKEL
+858 
-865 QDKQRLEE
+865 
-873 AMKKAKFPAVT
+873 
-884 AACWQPGVH
+884 
-893 VQTFACPSFATTGWL
+893 

-917 VMLKNQEKERR
+917 VMLKNQ
-928 RQLLF
+928 
-933 LERERRKQHMMLV
+933 ERERRKQHMMLV

-997 QLKEAKALP
+997 QLKEAKPLP
-1006 ELKRIPGLQL
+1006 TLKRIPGMQL

-1197 YSRQAMSNENSNMG
+1197 YSRQGMSNENSNMG

-1240 EDEEEDEDKDDDEED
+1240 EDEEEDEDKDDEEED

-1275 DKRIEKL
+1275 ERRIEKL

-1307 DRFHRRYW
+1307 DRYHRRYW

-1354 KETKDNSTEVKDVK
+1354 KEAKENSTDVEDVK
-1368 KEEESVVKSENN
+1368 KEEETVVKSENN

-1429 VAKQDPDTCPTGTET
+1429 VAKQDPDSCPTGTET

-1452 ATSTASLQQVRLGG
+1452 ATSTPQQVRIGG

-1476 LNIDTLVNRTDMKM
+1476 LNIDTLVNRTDMK

-1554 GSKPSPPGV
+1554 SSKTSPSGPP
-1563 SQGAVVQNSA
+1563 QGAGVQNSA
-1573 FSPPHMKGAQ
+1573 FSHPQVKSAQ

-1594 PLGAQQINALYAQ
+1594 PLSAQQVNALYAQ
-1607 RMAGPSTS
+1607 RMPGPSTS
-1615 AYQPHLLGMAPNMW
+1615 AYQPNFLGMAPNMW

-1651 LESEQIRS
+1651 LESEQIRA

-1707 TVRDGS
+1707 TPRDPS
-1713 GAALETWQE
+1713 GAPLETWKEQE
-1722 QDSCELAYKFEVSL
+1722 SEDLAYKFEVSL

-1771 IEEDSDLRPLEL
+1771 IEDSDLQPLEL

-1829 SDEDIPNALRVWRDV
+1829 SSDEDIPNALRVWRDV
-1844 VGTETT
+1844 VTTETT
-1850 APQLFMCLGLLEKC
+1850 APAAVHVPGSAGKVHRLGQVHHE
-1864 IAWDKSIMK
+1864 
-1873 VFCQFCRK
+1873 
-1881 GDNEAQLLLCDGCDK
+1881 
-1896 GFHTY
+1896 
-1901 CVKPRMTVV
+1901 
-1910 PDGDWFCSVCVAAAT
+1910 SVLSVLS
-1925 GEECCVVCEKKVTVK
+1925 E
-1940 AARCEHCPRV
+1940 
-1950 YHIQCLDPPLNK
+1950 
-1962 APRGKWTCP
+1962 
-1971 ECLKAGIKGRRNR
+1971 GR
-1984 KSKETKEKDAGNS
+1984 
-1997 LSDDCPSPMYVP
+1997 
-2009 DKKDKKAKNE
+2009 
-2019 ASKDLAPCRS
+2019 
-2029 ILPEL
+2029 
-2034 EKHED
+2034 
-2039 AWPFLVPVNTKQ
+2039 Q
-2051 FPQYRKIIK
+2051 
-2060 KPMDLST
+2060 
-2067 IKNKLRDNKYR
+2067 
-2078 SREDFAEDVR
+2078 
-2088 LIFDNC
+2088 
-2094 ETFNEDD
+2094 
-2101 SAVGQAGH
+2101 
-2109 NMRACFETRWS
+2109 
-2120 DLTTDSSYR
+2120 

>member
-1 MESSREKSEDSPP
+1 MESSREKSEESPP
-14 SGSTRGT
+14 STSARGT
-21 TSSPSTT
+21 SSSPSGSNA

-75 GLGMLGTPGSLSP
+75 GLGMLGTPGSLSQ

-115 LAMPPTFGSIGASPT
+115 LAMPPTFGSIGSSPAST
-130 SSGSDTKVA
+130 GSDTKVA

-154 SLSSPTSSTVSSTS
+154 SLSSPTLSTMSSSS

-183 GSKNKS
+183 GSKNKA

-215 VMDKPKEVSVIK
+215 VMEKPKEVSVIK
-227 KVEKEKNKEKSPKEE
+227 KVEKEKHKEKLPKED

-262 SDSEISSDSDDSDTS
+262 SDSEISSDSDDSDSS
-277 DSEGEEADKT
+277 DSEGDEADKT
-287 KKLKEQLKQKEQEL
+287 
-301 KREQE
+301 
-306 QIKQQQREALLRKQS
+306 EA
-321 PSQVIKSPPHSQSQG
+321 
-336 LLLPPKLSPVTTT
+336 
-349 SSDSKT
+349 
-355 ESSPRPIRSPAKLAI
+355 SPRPIRSPAKLAI

-397 KTSQPKQLIQQSF
+397 KTSQPKQLIQQSL

-419 AQKLLSQQKSPSQ
+419 AQKLLSQQGLLQKSPSQ

-469 AQALST
+469 AQALSS

-484 ATNATSKLLATS
+484 ATNVTSKLLATS
-496 KSVAVSST
+496 KSSSAVSST
-504 SASHSKIIHPQTFKL
+504 SASQSKIIHPQTFKL

-524 STSKGSEKKAKPLVA
+524 STSKGSDKKQKPLVA
-539 RFRGVTEESSDSDS
+539 RFRGVEEESSDSDS
-553 GDDSDDDDEEDSDS
+553 GDDSDDDDEDDSDS

-580 SESTATPTKSAQ
+580 SESTATPTKSNE

-605 VAIPNNI
+605 VAIPNNF
-612 DDGFRKRRRIIDLR
+612 DDGGFRKRRRIIDLR

-731 PPSSDKLKKRDDRKV
+731 PPSSEKLKKRDDRKV

-803 AMMAAEEKRRQ
+803 SMMAAEEKRRQ

-839 KAQQLMEERQKV
+839 KAQQLMEER
-851 AQQIFMA
+851 
-858 RKKRKEL
+858 
-865 QDKQRLEE
+865 
-873 AMKKAKFPAVT
+873 
-884 AACWQPGVH
+884 
-893 VQTFACPSFATTGWL
+893 
-908 EREMRRQQQ
+908 EMRRQQQ
-917 VMLKNQEKERR
+917 VMLKNQ
-928 RQLLF
+928 
-933 LERERRKQHMMLV
+933 ERERRKQHMMLV

-997 QLKEAKALP
+997 QLKEAKPLP
-1006 ELKRIPGLQL
+1006 VLKRIPGMQL

-1197 YSRQAMSNENSNMG
+1197 YSRQGLSNENSNMG

-1240 EDEEEDEDKDDDEED
+1240 EDEEEDDDKDDDEED

-1275 DKRIEKL
+1275 DRRIEKL
-1282 SKQQSQYRSKLFD
+1282 GKQQSQYRSKLFD

-1307 DRFHRRYW
+1307 DRYHRRYW

-1354 KETKDNSTEVKDVK
+1354 KETKENSTEVKDVK
-1368 KEEESVVKSENN
+1368 KEVKKEEEAVVKSENN
-1380 VETAKQNGDQNCGNH
+1380 VETAKQNGDQTCGNH

-1429 VAKQDPDTCPTGTET
+1429 VAKQDPDSCPTGTES

-1452 ATSTASLQQVRLGG
+1452 ATSSPSLQQVRLGG

-1476 LNIDTLVNRTDMKM
+1476 LNIDTLVNRSDMKM

-1554 GSKPSPPGV
+1554 SSKTSLPGA
-1563 SQGAVVQNSA
+1563 SQGTTVQNSA
-1573 FSPPHMKGAQ
+1573 FSHPQVKSAQ

-1615 AYQPHLLGMAPNMW
+1615 AYQPHFMGMAPNMW
-1629 MGMNEVEPA
+1629 MGMNEVEAA

-1651 LESEQIRS
+1651 LESEQIRA

-1707 TVRDGS
+1707 TPRDPS
-1713 GAALETWQE
+1713 GAPLETWE
-1722 QDSCELAYKFEVSL
+1722 EHESEELAYKFEVSL

-1829 SDEDIPNALRVWRDV
+1829 SSDEDIPNALRVWRDV
-1844 VGTETT
+1844 VTTETT

-1901 CVKPRMTVV
+1901 CVKPRMTGI

-2019 ASKDLAPCRS
+2019 ASKDLAPCRT

-2051 FPQYRKIIK
+2051 FPQYKKIIK
-2060 KPMDLST
+2060 RPMDLST

-2078 SREDFAEDVR
+2078 SREEFAEDIR
-2088 LIFDNC
+2088 LICDNC
-2094 ETFNEDD
+2094 ETFNEDE

-2120 DLTTDSSYR
+2120 ELTADGGYR

>member
-1 MESSREKSEDSPP
+1 
-14 SGSTRGT
+14 
-21 TSSPSTT
+21 
-28 TTSSTNIFNTASFL
+28 
-42 ASGQSLFGTSTT
+42 
-54 SPYGHMPSAFSM
+54 MPSAFSM

-115 LAMPPTFGSIGASPT
+115 LAMPPTFGSIGSPPA

-154 SLSSPTSSTVSSTS
+154 SLSSPTSSTMSSTS

-215 VMDKPKEVSVIK
+215 VMEKPKEVSVIK
-227 KVEKEKNKEKSPKEE
+227 KVEKEKNKEKTPKEE
-242 KGTKDNKESSSDSD
+242 KGAKDNKESSSDSD

-277 DSEGEEADKT
+277 DSEGDEADKT

-336 LLLPPKLSPVTTT
+336 SLLLPPKLSPVTTT
-349 SSDSKT
+349 CSDSKT
-355 ESSPRPIRSPAKLAI
+355 EASPRPIRSPAKLAI

-397 KTSQPKQLIQQSF
+397 KPSQPKQLIQQSL

-419 AQKLLSQQKSPSQ
+419 AQKLLSQ
-432 QTQEQRAKE
+432 
-441 EEEKLKQLKLQFEQ
+441 QLKLQFEQ

-469 AQALST
+469 AQALSS
-475 PSSSSSTSA
+475 PSSSSSSTSA
-484 ATNATSKLLATS
+484 ATNATSKLLGTS
-496 KSVAVSST
+496 KSTAVSST
-504 SASHSKIIHPQTFKL
+504 AASQSKIIHPQTFKL

-524 STSKGSEKKAKPLVA
+524 STSKGSDKKQKPLVA
-539 RFRGVTEESSDSDS
+539 RFRGVAEESSDSDS
-553 GDDSDDDDEEDSDS
+553 GDDSDDDDEDDSDS

-580 SESTATPTKSAQ
+580 SESAATPTKSSE

-605 VAIPNNI
+605 VAMPNNL

-731 PPSSDKLKKRDDRKV
+731 PPSSDKMKKRDDRKV

-758 RMKRKMEQQALVSA
+758 RMKRKMEQQVIVKKVCLFYVATFCNDTHHHKSKYDMLRTSALVSA

-839 KAQQLMEERQKV
+839 KAQQIME
-851 AQQIFMA
+851 
-858 RKKRKEL
+858 
-865 QDKQRLEE
+865 
-873 AMKKAKFPAVT
+873 
-884 AACWQPGVH
+884 
-893 VQTFACPSFATTGWL
+893 
-908 EREMRRQQQ
+908 
-917 VMLKNQEKERR
+917 EKERR

-997 QLKEAKALP
+997 QLKEAKPLP
-1006 ELKRIPGLQL
+1006 TLKRIPGMQL

-1197 YSRQAMSNENSNMG
+1197 YSRQGMSNENSNMG

-1240 EDEEEDEDKDDDEED
+1240 EDEEEDEDKDEEEED

-1275 DKRIEKL
+1275 ERRIEKL

-1307 DRFHRRYW
+1307 DRYHRRYW

-1354 KETKDNSTEVKDVK
+1354 KEAKENSTDVKDVK
-1368 KEEESVVKSENN
+1368 KEEETVVKSENN

-1429 VAKQDPDTCPTGTET
+1429 VAKQDPDSCPTGTET
-1444 RTSHDATA
+1444 RTSHVATA
-1452 ATSTASLQQVRLGG
+1452 ATSTPQQVRIGG

-1476 LNIDTLVNRTDMKM
+1476 LNIDTLVNRTDMK

-1554 GSKPSPPGV
+1554 SSKTSPSGPP
-1563 SQGAVVQNSA
+1563 QGAGVHNSA
-1573 FSPPHMKGAQ
+1573 FSHPQVKSAQ

-1594 PLGAQQINALYAQ
+1594 PLSAQQVNALYAQ
-1607 RMAGPSTS
+1607 RMPGPSTS
-1615 AYQPHLLGMAPNMW
+1615 AYQPNFLGMAPNMW

-1651 LESEQIRS
+1651 LESEQIRA

-1707 TVRDGS
+1707 TPRDPS
-1713 GAALETWQE
+1713 GAPLETWKEQE
-1722 QDSCELAYKFEVSL
+1722 SEDLAYKFEVSL

-1771 IEEDSDLRPLEL
+1771 IEDSDLQPLEL

-1803 LSKNVQIS
+1803 LSKK
-1811 LATMG
+1811 
-1816 FPEENSNSSTPPN
+1816 NS

-1844 VGTETT
+1844 VTTETT

-1901 CVKPRMTVV
+1901 CVK
-1910 PDGDWFCSVCVAAAT
+1910 AT

-2019 ASKDLAPCRS
+2019 ASKDLAPCRT

-2120 DLTTDSSYR
+2120 ELTTDGGYR

>member
-1 MESSREKSEDSPP
+1 MESSREKSEESPP
-14 SGSTRGT
+14 STSARGAS
-21 TSSPSTT
+21 SSPSGSST

-115 LAMPPTFGSIGASPT
+115 LAMPPTFGSIGSPPA

-154 SLSSPTSSTVSSTS
+154 SLSSPTSSTMSSTS

-215 VMDKPKEVSVIK
+215 VMEKPKEVSVIK
-227 KVEKEKNKEKSPKEE
+227 KVEKEKNKEKTPKEE
-242 KGTKDNKESSSDSD
+242 KGAKDNKESSSDSD

-277 DSEGEEADKT
+277 DSEGDEADKT

-306 QIKQQQREALLRKQS
+306 QLKQQQREALLRKQS

-336 LLLPPKLSPVTTT
+336 SLLLPPKLSPVTTT

-355 ESSPRPIRSPAKLAI
+355 EASPRPIRSPAKLAI

-397 KTSQPKQLIQQSF
+397 KPSQPKQLIQQSL

-432 QTQEQRAKE
+432 LTQEQRAKE

-469 AQALST
+469 AQALSS

-496 KSVAVSST
+496 KSAAVSST
-504 SASHSKIIHPQTFKL
+504 SASQSKIIHPQTFKL

-524 STSKGSEKKAKPLVA
+524 STSKGSDKKQKPLVA
-539 RFRGVTEESSDSDS
+539 RFRGVAEESSDSDS
-553 GDDSDDDDEEDSDS
+553 GDDSDDDDEDDSDS

-580 SESTATPTKSAQ
+580 SESAATPTKSSE

-605 VAIPNNI
+605 VAMPNNL

-839 KAQQLMEERQKV
+839 KAQQIME
-851 AQQIFMA
+851 A

-873 AMKKAKFPAVT
+873 AMKKAK
-884 AACWQPGVH
+884 
-893 VQTFACPSFATTGWL
+893 

-917 VMLKNQEKERR
+917 VMLKNQ
-928 RQLLF
+928 
-933 LERERRKQHMMLV
+933 ERERRKQHMMLV

-997 QLKEAKALP
+997 QLKEAKPLP
-1006 ELKRIPGLQL
+1006 TLKRIPGMQL

-1197 YSRQAMSNENSNMG
+1197 YSRQGMSNENSNMG

-1240 EDEEEDEDKDDDEED
+1240 EDEEEDEDKDDEEED

-1275 DKRIEKL
+1275 ERRIEKL

-1307 DRFHRRYW
+1307 DRYHRRYW

-1354 KETKDNSTEVKDVK
+1354 KEAKENSTDVEDVK
-1368 KEEESVVKSENN
+1368 KEEETVVKSENN

-1429 VAKQDPDTCPTGTET
+1429 VAKQDPDSCPTGTET

-1452 ATSTASLQQVRLGG
+1452 ATSTPQQVRIGG

-1476 LNIDTLVNRTDMKM
+1476 LNIDTLVNRTDMK

-1554 GSKPSPPGV
+1554 SSKTSPSGPP
-1563 SQGAVVQNSA
+1563 QGAGVQNSA
-1573 FSPPHMKGAQ
+1573 FSHPQVKSAQ

-1594 PLGAQQINALYAQ
+1594 PLSAQQVNALYAQ
-1607 RMAGPSTS
+1607 RMPGPSTS
-1615 AYQPHLLGMAPNMW
+1615 AYQPNFLGMAPNMW

-1651 LESEQIRS
+1651 LESEQIRA

-1707 TVRDGS
+1707 TPRDPS
-1713 GAALETWQE
+1713 GAPLETWKEQE
-1722 QDSCELAYKFEVSL
+1722 SEDLAYKFEVSL

-1771 IEEDSDLRPLEL
+1771 IEDSDLQPLEL

-1829 SDEDIPNALRVWRDV
+1829 SSDEDIPNALRVWRDV
-1844 VGTETT
+1844 VTTETT
-1850 APQLFMCLGLLEKC
+1850 APAAVHVPGSAGKVHRLGQVHHE
-1864 IAWDKSIMK
+1864 
-1873 VFCQFCRK
+1873 
-1881 GDNEAQLLLCDGCDK
+1881 
-1896 GFHTY
+1896 
-1901 CVKPRMTVV
+1901 
-1910 PDGDWFCSVCVAAAT
+1910 SVLSVLS
-1925 GEECCVVCEKKVTVK
+1925 E
-1940 AARCEHCPRV
+1940 
-1950 YHIQCLDPPLNK
+1950 
-1962 APRGKWTCP
+1962 
-1971 ECLKAGIKGRRNR
+1971 GR
-1984 KSKETKEKDAGNS
+1984 
-1997 LSDDCPSPMYVP
+1997 
-2009 DKKDKKAKNE
+2009 
-2019 ASKDLAPCRS
+2019 
-2029 ILPEL
+2029 
-2034 EKHED
+2034 
-2039 AWPFLVPVNTKQ
+2039 Q
-2051 FPQYRKIIK
+2051 
-2060 KPMDLST
+2060 
-2067 IKNKLRDNKYR
+2067 
-2078 SREDFAEDVR
+2078 
-2088 LIFDNC
+2088 
-2094 ETFNEDD
+2094 
-2101 SAVGQAGH
+2101 
-2109 NMRACFETRWS
+2109 
-2120 DLTTDSSYR
+2120 

>member
-1 MESSREKSEDSPP
+1 MESSREKSEESPP
-14 SGSTRGT
+14 STSAQGT
-21 TSSPSTT
+21 SSSPSGSNA

-75 GLGMLGTPGSLSP
+75 GLGMLGTPGSLSQ

-115 LAMPPTFGSIGASPT
+115 LAMPPTFGSIGSSPAST
-130 SSGSDTKVA
+130 GSDTKVA

-154 SLSSPTSSTVSSTS
+154 SLSSPTLSTMSSSS

-183 GSKNKS
+183 GSKNKA

-215 VMDKPKEVSVIK
+215 VMEKPKEVSVIK
-227 KVEKEKNKEKSPKEE
+227 KVEKEKHKEKLPKED

-262 SDSEISSDSDDSDTS
+262 SDSEISSDSDDSDSS
-277 DSEGEEADKT
+277 DSEGDEADKT

-306 QIKQQQREALLRKQS
+306 QIKQQQREALLRRQS

-355 ESSPRPIRSPAKLAI
+355 EASPRPIRSPAKLAI

-397 KTSQPKQLIQQSF
+397 KTSQPKQLIQQSL

-419 AQKLLSQQKSPSQ
+419 AQKLLSQQGLLQKLPSQ

-469 AQALST
+469 AQALSS

-484 ATNATSKLLATS
+484 ATNVTSKLLATS
-496 KSVAVSST
+496 KSSAVSST
-504 SASHSKIIHPQTFKL
+504 SASQSKIIHPQTFKL

-524 STSKGSEKKAKPLVA
+524 STSKGSDKKQKPLVA
-539 RFRGVTEESSDSDS
+539 RFRGVEEESSDSDS
-553 GDDSDDDDEEDSDS
+553 GDDSDDDDEDDSDS

-580 SESTATPTKSAQ
+580 YESTATPTKSNE

-605 VAIPNNI
+605 VAIPNNF
-612 DDGFRKRRRIIDLR
+612 DDGGFRKRRRIIDLR

-731 PPSSDKLKKRDDRKV
+731 PPSSEKLKKRDDRKV

-785 KIEKQA
+785 KIERQA

-803 AMMAAEEKRRQ
+803 SMMAAEEKRRQ

-839 KAQQLMEERQKV
+839 KAQQLMEER
-851 AQQIFMA
+851 
-858 RKKRKEL
+858 
-865 QDKQRLEE
+865 
-873 AMKKAKFPAVT
+873 
-884 AACWQPGVH
+884 
-893 VQTFACPSFATTGWL
+893 
-908 EREMRRQQQ
+908 EMRRQQQ

-933 LERERRKQHMMLV
+933 MERERRKQHMMLV

-997 QLKEAKALP
+997 QLKEAKPLP
-1006 ELKRIPGLQL
+1006 ILKRIPGMQL

-1197 YSRQAMSNENSNMG
+1197 YSRQGMSNENSNMG

-1275 DKRIEKL
+1275 DRRIEKL
-1282 SKQQSQYRSKLFD
+1282 GKQQSQYRSKLFD

-1307 DRFHRRYW
+1307 DRYHRRYW

-1354 KETKDNSTEVKDVK
+1354 KETKENSTEVKDLKKEVK
-1368 KEEESVVKSENN
+1368 KEEEAVVKSENN
-1380 VETAKQNGDQNCGNH
+1380 VGTAKQNGDQTCGNH

-1429 VAKQDPDTCPTGTET
+1429 VAKQDPDSCPTGTES

-1452 ATSTASLQQVRLGG
+1452 ATSTPSLQQVRLGG

-1476 LNIDTLVNRTDMKM
+1476 LNIDTLVNRSDMKM

-1554 GSKPSPPGV
+1554 SSKTSPPGA
-1563 SQGAVVQNSA
+1563 SQGAMVQNSA
-1573 FSPPHMKGAQ
+1573 FSHPQVKSSQ

-1615 AYQPHLLGMAPNMW
+1615 AYQPHFMGMAPNMW
-1629 MGMNEVEPA
+1629 MGMNEVEAA

-1707 TVRDGS
+1707 TPRDPS
-1713 GAALETWQE
+1713 GAPLETWE
-1722 QDSCELAYKFEVSL
+1722 EHESEELAYKFEVSL

-1816 FPEENSNSSTPPN
+1816 FPEENSDSSTPPN
-1829 SDEDIPNALRVWRDV
+1829 SSDEDIPNALRVWRDV
-1844 VGTETT
+1844 VTTETT

-1901 CVKPRMTVV
+1901 CVKPRMTGI

-2019 ASKDLAPCRS
+2019 ASKDLAPCRT

-2051 FPQYRKIIK
+2051 FPQYKKIIK
-2060 KPMDLST
+2060 RPMDLST

-2078 SREDFAEDVR
+2078 SREEFAEDVR
-2088 LIFDNC
+2088 LICDNC
-2094 ETFNEDD
+2094 ETFNEDE

-2120 DLTTDSSYR
+2120 ELTADGGYR

>member
-1 MESSREKSEDSPP
+1 MESSREKSEESPP
-14 SGSTRGT
+14 STSARGT
-21 TSSPSTT
+21 SSSPSGSNA

-75 GLGMLGTPGSLSP
+75 GLGMLGTPGSLSQ
-88 TSGADWWRQASA
+88 TSDWWRQASA

-115 LAMPPTFGSIGASPT
+115 LAMPPTFGSIGSSPAST
-130 SSGSDTKVA
+130 GSDTKVA

-154 SLSSPTSSTVSSTS
+154 SLSSPTLSTMSSSS

-183 GSKNKS
+183 GSKNKA

-215 VMDKPKEVSVIK
+215 VMEKPKEVSVIK
-227 KVEKEKNKEKSPKEE
+227 KVEKEKHKEKLPKED

-262 SDSEISSDSDDSDTS
+262 SDSEISSDSDDSDSS
-277 DSEGEEADKT
+277 DSEGDEADKT

-306 QIKQQQREALLRKQS
+306 QIKQQQREALLRRQS

-355 ESSPRPIRSPAKLAI
+355 EASPRPIRSPAKLAI

-397 KTSQPKQLIQQSF
+397 KTSQPKQLIQQSL

-419 AQKLLSQQKSPSQ
+419 AQKLLSQQGLLQKSPSQ

-469 AQALST
+469 AQALSS

-484 ATNATSKLLATS
+484 ATNVTSKLLATS
-496 KSVAVSST
+496 KSSSAVSST
-504 SASHSKIIHPQTFKL
+504 SASQSKIIHPQTFKL

-524 STSKGSEKKAKPLVA
+524 STSKGSDKKQKPLVA
-539 RFRGVTEESSDSDS
+539 RFRGVEEESSDSDS
-553 GDDSDDDDEEDSDS
+553 GDDSDDDDEDDSDS

-580 SESTATPTKSAQ
+580 SESTATPTKSNE

-605 VAIPNNI
+605 VAIPNNF
-612 DDGFRKRRRIIDLR
+612 DDGGFRKRRRIIDLR

-703 NGANGTEYVLLTEEQ
+703 NGAN
-718 ILQRTRDGVRRGR
+718 RTRDGVRRGR
-731 PPSSDKLKKRDDRKV
+731 PPSSEKLKKRDDRKV

-803 AMMAAEEKRRQ
+803 SMMAAEEKRRQ

-839 KAQQLMEERQKV
+839 KAQQLMEYQVQVHLQK
-851 AQQIFMA
+851 QM
-858 RKKRKEL
+858 
-865 QDKQRLEE
+865 KQRQILE
-873 AMKKAKFPAVT
+873 
-884 AACWQPGVH
+884 
-893 VQTFACPSFATTGWL
+893 

-997 QLKEAKALP
+997 QLKEAKPLP
-1006 ELKRIPGLQL
+1006 VLKRIPGMQL

-1197 YSRQAMSNENSNMG
+1197 YSRQGLSNENSNMG

-1240 EDEEEDEDKDDDEED
+1240 EDEEEDDDKDDDEED

-1275 DKRIEKL
+1275 DRRIEKL
-1282 SKQQSQYRSKLFD
+1282 GKQQSQYRSKLFD

-1307 DRFHRRYW
+1307 DRYHRRYW

-1354 KETKDNSTEVKDVK
+1354 KETKENSTEVKDVK
-1368 KEEESVVKSENN
+1368 KEVKKEEEAVVKSENN
-1380 VETAKQNGDQNCGNH
+1380 VETAKQNGDQTCGNH

-1429 VAKQDPDTCPTGTET
+1429 VAKQDPDSCPTGTES

-1452 ATSTASLQQVRLGG
+1452 ATSSPSLQQVRLGG

-1476 LNIDTLVNRTDMKM
+1476 LNIDTLVNRSDMKM

-1554 GSKPSPPGV
+1554 SSKTSLPGA
-1563 SQGAVVQNSA
+1563 SQGTTVQNSA
-1573 FSPPHMKGAQ
+1573 FSHPQVKSAQ

-1615 AYQPHLLGMAPNMW
+1615 AYQPHFMGMAPNMW
-1629 MGMNEVEPA
+1629 MGMNEVEAA

-1651 LESEQIRS
+1651 LESEQIRA

-1707 TVRDGS
+1707 TPRDPS
-1713 GAALETWQE
+1713 GAPLETWE
-1722 QDSCELAYKFEVSL
+1722 EHESEELAYKFEVSL

-1829 SDEDIPNALRVWRDV
+1829 SSDEDIPNALRVWRDV
-1844 VGTETT
+1844 VTTETT

-1901 CVKPRMTVV
+1901 CVKPRMTGI

-2019 ASKDLAPCRS
+2019 ASKDLAPCRT

-2051 FPQYRKIIK
+2051 FPQYKKIIK
-2060 KPMDLST
+2060 RPMDLST

-2078 SREDFAEDVR
+2078 SREEFAEDIR
-2088 LIFDNC
+2088 LICDNC
-2094 ETFNEDD
+2094 ETFNEDE

-2120 DLTTDSSYR
+2120 ELTADGGYR

>member
-1 MESSREKSEDSPP
+1 MESSREKSEESPP
-14 SGSTRGT
+14 STSAQGT
-21 TSSPSTT
+21 SSSPSGSNA

-75 GLGMLGTPGSLSP
+75 GLGMLGTPGSLSQ

-115 LAMPPTFGSIGASPT
+115 LAMPPTFGSIGSSPAST
-130 SSGSDTKVA
+130 GSDTKVA

-154 SLSSPTSSTVSSTS
+154 SLSSPTLSTMSSSS

-183 GSKNKS
+183 GSKNKA

-215 VMDKPKEVSVIK
+215 VMEKPKEVSVIK
-227 KVEKEKNKEKSPKEE
+227 KVEKEKHKEKLPKED

-262 SDSEISSDSDDSDTS
+262 SDSEISSDSDDSDSS
-277 DSEGEEADKT
+277 DSEGDEADKT

-306 QIKQQQREALLRKQS
+306 QIKQQQREALLRRQS

-355 ESSPRPIRSPAKLAI
+355 EASPRPIRSPAKLAI

-397 KTSQPKQLIQQSF
+397 KTSQPKQLIQQSL

-419 AQKLLSQQKSPSQ
+419 AQKLLSQQGLLQKLPSQ

-469 AQALST
+469 AQALSS

-484 ATNATSKLLATS
+484 ATNVTSKLLATS
-496 KSVAVSST
+496 KSSAVSST
-504 SASHSKIIHPQTFKL
+504 SASQSKIIHPQTFKL

-524 STSKGSEKKAKPLVA
+524 STSKGSDKKQKPLVA
-539 RFRGVTEESSDSDS
+539 RFRGVEEESSDSDS
-553 GDDSDDDDEEDSDS
+553 GDDSDDDDEDDSDS

-580 SESTATPTKSAQ
+580 YESTATPTKSNE

-605 VAIPNNI
+605 VAIPNNF
-612 DDGFRKRRRIIDLR
+612 DDGGFRKRRRIIDLR

-731 PPSSDKLKKRDDRKV
+731 PPSSEKLKKRDDRKV

-785 KIEKQA
+785 KIERQA

-803 AMMAAEEKRRQ
+803 SMMAAEEKRRQ

-839 KAQQLMEERQKV
+839 KAQQLME
-851 AQQIFMA
+851 A

-873 AMKKAKFPAVT
+873 AMKKAK
-884 AACWQPGVH
+884 
-893 VQTFACPSFATTGWL
+893 

-933 LERERRKQHMMLV
+933 MERERRKQHMMLV

-997 QLKEAKALP
+997 QLKEAKPLP
-1006 ELKRIPGLQL
+1006 ILKRIPGMQL

-1197 YSRQAMSNENSNMG
+1197 YSRQGMSNENSNMG

-1275 DKRIEKL
+1275 DRRIEKL
-1282 SKQQSQYRSKLFD
+1282 GKQQSQYRSKLFD

-1307 DRFHRRYW
+1307 DRYHRRYW

-1354 KETKDNSTEVKDVK
+1354 KETKENSTEVKDLKKEVK
-1368 KEEESVVKSENN
+1368 KEEEAVVKSENN
-1380 VETAKQNGDQNCGNH
+1380 VGTAKQNGDQTCGNH

-1429 VAKQDPDTCPTGTET
+1429 VAKQDPDSCPTGTES

-1452 ATSTASLQQVRLGG
+1452 ATSTPSLQQVRLGG

-1476 LNIDTLVNRTDMKM
+1476 LNIDTLVNRSDMKM

-1554 GSKPSPPGV
+1554 SSKTSPPGA
-1563 SQGAVVQNSA
+1563 SQGAMVQNSA
-1573 FSPPHMKGAQ
+1573 FSHPQVKSSQ

-1615 AYQPHLLGMAPNMW
+1615 AYQPHFMGMAPNMW
-1629 MGMNEVEPA
+1629 MGMNEVEAA

-1707 TVRDGS
+1707 TPRDPS
-1713 GAALETWQE
+1713 GAPLETWE
-1722 QDSCELAYKFEVSL
+1722 EHESEELAYKFEVSL

-1816 FPEENSNSSTPPN
+1816 FPEENSDSSTPPN
-1829 SDEDIPNALRVWRDV
+1829 SSDEDIPNALRVWRDV
-1844 VGTETT
+1844 VTTETT

-1901 CVKPRMTVV
+1901 CVKPRMTGI

-2019 ASKDLAPCRS
+2019 ASKDLAPCRT

-2051 FPQYRKIIK
+2051 FPQYKKIIK
-2060 KPMDLST
+2060 RPMDLST

-2078 SREDFAEDVR
+2078 SREEFAEDVR
-2088 LIFDNC
+2088 LICDNC
-2094 ETFNEDD
+2094 ETFNEDE

-2120 DLTTDSSYR
+2120 ELTADGGYR

>member
-1 MESSREKSEDSPP
+1 MESSREKSEESPP
-14 SGSTRGT
+14 STSARGT
-21 TSSPSTT
+21 SSSPSGSNA

-75 GLGMLGTPGSLSP
+75 GLGMLGTPGSLSQ

-115 LAMPPTFGSIGASPT
+115 LAMPPTFGSIGSSPAST
-130 SSGSDTKVA
+130 GSDTKVA

-154 SLSSPTSSTVSSTS
+154 SLSSPTLSTMSSSS

-183 GSKNKS
+183 GSKNKA

-215 VMDKPKEVSVIK
+215 VMEKPKEVSVIK
-227 KVEKEKNKEKSPKEE
+227 KVEKEKHKEKLPKED

-262 SDSEISSDSDDSDTS
+262 SDSEISSDSDDSDSS
-277 DSEGEEADKT
+277 DSEGDEADKT
-287 KKLKEQLKQKEQEL
+287 
-301 KREQE
+301 
-306 QIKQQQREALLRKQS
+306 EA
-321 PSQVIKSPPHSQSQG
+321 
-336 LLLPPKLSPVTTT
+336 
-349 SSDSKT
+349 
-355 ESSPRPIRSPAKLAI
+355 SPRPIRSPAKLAI

-397 KTSQPKQLIQQSF
+397 KTSQPKQLIQQSL

-419 AQKLLSQQKSPSQ
+419 AQKLLSQQGLLQKSPSQ

-469 AQALST
+469 AQALSS

-484 ATNATSKLLATS
+484 ATNVTSKLLATS
-496 KSVAVSST
+496 KSSSAVSST
-504 SASHSKIIHPQTFKL
+504 SASQSKIIHPQTFKL

-524 STSKGSEKKAKPLVA
+524 STSKGSDKKQKPLVA
-539 RFRGVTEESSDSDS
+539 RFRGVEEESSDSDS
-553 GDDSDDDDEEDSDS
+553 GDDSDDDDEDDSDS

-580 SESTATPTKSAQ
+580 SESTATPTKSNE

-605 VAIPNNI
+605 VAIPNNF
-612 DDGFRKRRRIIDLR
+612 DDGGFRKRRRIIDLR

-703 NGANGTEYVLLTEEQ
+703 NGAN
-718 ILQRTRDGVRRGR
+718 RTRDGVRRGR
-731 PPSSDKLKKRDDRKV
+731 PPSSEKLKKRDDRKV

-803 AMMAAEEKRRQ
+803 SMMAAEEKRRQ

-839 KAQQLMEERQKV
+839 KAQQLMEYQVQVHLQKQMKQRQ
-851 AQQIFMA
+851 ILEA

-873 AMKKAKFPAVT
+873 AMKKAK
-884 AACWQPGVH
+884 
-893 VQTFACPSFATTGWL
+893 

-997 QLKEAKALP
+997 QLKEAKPLP
-1006 ELKRIPGLQL
+1006 VLKRIPGMQL

-1197 YSRQAMSNENSNMG
+1197 YSRQGLSNENSNMG

-1240 EDEEEDEDKDDDEED
+1240 EDEEEDDDKDDDEED

-1275 DKRIEKL
+1275 DRRIEKL
-1282 SKQQSQYRSKLFD
+1282 GKQQSQYRSKLFD

-1307 DRFHRRYW
+1307 DRYHRRYW

-1354 KETKDNSTEVKDVK
+1354 KETKENSTEVKDVK
-1368 KEEESVVKSENN
+1368 KEVKKEEEAVVKSENN
-1380 VETAKQNGDQNCGNH
+1380 VETAKQNGDQTCGNH

-1429 VAKQDPDTCPTGTET
+1429 VAKQDPDSCPTGTES

-1452 ATSTASLQQVRLGG
+1452 ATSSPSLQQVRLGG

-1476 LNIDTLVNRTDMKM
+1476 LNIDTLVNRSDMKM

-1554 GSKPSPPGV
+1554 SSKTSLPGA
-1563 SQGAVVQNSA
+1563 SQGTTVQNSA
-1573 FSPPHMKGAQ
+1573 FSHPQVKSAQ

-1615 AYQPHLLGMAPNMW
+1615 AYQPHFMGMAPNMW
-1629 MGMNEVEPA
+1629 MGMNEVEAA

-1651 LESEQIRS
+1651 LESEQIRA

-1707 TVRDGS
+1707 TPRDPS
-1713 GAALETWQE
+1713 GAPLETWE
-1722 QDSCELAYKFEVSL
+1722 EHESEELAYKFEVSL

-1829 SDEDIPNALRVWRDV
+1829 SSDEDIPNALRVWRDV
-1844 VGTETT
+1844 VTTETT

-1901 CVKPRMTVV
+1901 CVKPRMTGI

-2019 ASKDLAPCRS
+2019 ASKDLAPCRT

-2051 FPQYRKIIK
+2051 FPQYKKIIK
-2060 KPMDLST
+2060 RPMDLST

-2078 SREDFAEDVR
+2078 SREEFAEDIR
-2088 LIFDNC
+2088 LICDNC
-2094 ETFNEDD
+2094 ETFNEDE

-2120 DLTTDSSYR
+2120 ELTADGGYR

>member
-1 MESSREKSEDSPP
+1 MESSREKSEESPP
-14 SGSTRGT
+14 STSARGT
-21 TSSPSTT
+21 SSSPSGSNA

-75 GLGMLGTPGSLSP
+75 GLGMLGTPGSLSQ
-88 TSGADWWRQASA
+88 TSDWWRQASA

-115 LAMPPTFGSIGASPT
+115 LAMPPTFGSIGSSPAST
-130 SSGSDTKVA
+130 GSDTKVA

-154 SLSSPTSSTVSSTS
+154 SLSSPTLSTMSSSS

-183 GSKNKS
+183 GSKNKA

-215 VMDKPKEVSVIK
+215 VMEKPKEVSVIK
-227 KVEKEKNKEKSPKEE
+227 KVEKEKHKEKLPKED

-262 SDSEISSDSDDSDTS
+262 SDSEISSDSDDSDSS
-277 DSEGEEADKT
+277 DSEGDEADKT

-306 QIKQQQREALLRKQS
+306 QIKQQQREALLRRQS

-355 ESSPRPIRSPAKLAI
+355 EASPRPIRSPAKLAI

-397 KTSQPKQLIQQSF
+397 KTSQPKQLIQQSL

-469 AQALST
+469 AQALSS

-484 ATNATSKLLATS
+484 ATNVTSKLLATS
-496 KSVAVSST
+496 KSSSAVSST
-504 SASHSKIIHPQTFKL
+504 SASQSKIIHPQTFKL

-524 STSKGSEKKAKPLVA
+524 STSKGSDKKQKPLVA
-539 RFRGVTEESSDSDS
+539 RFRGVEEESSDSDS
-553 GDDSDDDDEEDSDS
+553 GDDSDDDDEDDSDS

-580 SESTATPTKSAQ
+580 SESTATPTKSNE

-605 VAIPNNI
+605 VAIPNNF
-612 DDGFRKRRRIIDLR
+612 DDGGFRKRRRIIDLR

-703 NGANGTEYVLLTEEQ
+703 NGAN
-718 ILQRTRDGVRRGR
+718 RTRDGVRRGR
-731 PPSSDKLKKRDDRKV
+731 PPSSEKLKKRDDRKV

-803 AMMAAEEKRRQ
+803 SMMAAEEKRRQ

-839 KAQQLMEERQKV
+839 KAQQLMEYQVQVHLQK
-851 AQQIFMA
+851 QM
-858 RKKRKEL
+858 
-865 QDKQRLEE
+865 KQRQILE
-873 AMKKAKFPAVT
+873 
-884 AACWQPGVH
+884 
-893 VQTFACPSFATTGWL
+893 

-917 VMLKNQEKERR
+917 VMLKNQ
-928 RQLLF
+928 
-933 LERERRKQHMMLV
+933 ERERRKQHMMLV

-997 QLKEAKALP
+997 QLKEAKPLP
-1006 ELKRIPGLQL
+1006 VLKRIPGMQL

-1197 YSRQAMSNENSNMG
+1197 YSRQGLSNENSNMG

-1240 EDEEEDEDKDDDEED
+1240 EDEEEDDDKDDDEED

-1275 DKRIEKL
+1275 DRRIEKL
-1282 SKQQSQYRSKLFD
+1282 GKQQSQYRSKLFD

-1307 DRFHRRYW
+1307 DRYHRRYW

-1354 KETKDNSTEVKDVK
+1354 KETKENSTEVKDVK
-1368 KEEESVVKSENN
+1368 KEVKKEEEAVVKSENN
-1380 VETAKQNGDQNCGNH
+1380 VETAKQNGDQTCGNH

-1429 VAKQDPDTCPTGTET
+1429 VAKQDPDSCPTGTES

-1452 ATSTASLQQVRLGG
+1452 ATSSPSLQQVRLGG

-1476 LNIDTLVNRTDMKM
+1476 LNIDTLVNRSDMKM

-1554 GSKPSPPGV
+1554 SSKTSLPGA
-1563 SQGAVVQNSA
+1563 SQGTTVQNSA
-1573 FSPPHMKGAQ
+1573 FSHPQVKSAQ

-1615 AYQPHLLGMAPNMW
+1615 AYQPHFMGMAPNMW
-1629 MGMNEVEPA
+1629 MGMNEVEAA

-1651 LESEQIRS
+1651 LESEQIRA

-1707 TVRDGS
+1707 TPRDPS
-1713 GAALETWQE
+1713 GAPLETWE
-1722 QDSCELAYKFEVSL
+1722 EHESEELAYKFEVSL

-1803 LSKNVQIS
+1803 LSKK
-1811 LATMG
+1811 
-1816 FPEENSNSSTPPN
+1816 NS

-1844 VGTETT
+1844 VTTETT

-1901 CVKPRMTVV
+1901 CVKPRMTGI

-2019 ASKDLAPCRS
+2019 ASKDLAPCRT

-2051 FPQYRKIIK
+2051 FPQYKKIIK
-2060 KPMDLST
+2060 RPMDLST

-2078 SREDFAEDVR
+2078 SREEFAEDIR
-2088 LIFDNC
+2088 LICDNC
-2094 ETFNEDD
+2094 ETFNEDE

-2120 DLTTDSSYR
+2120 ELTADGGYR

>member
-1 MESSREKSEDSPP
+1 MESSREKSEESPP
-14 SGSTRGT
+14 STSAQGT
-21 TSSPSTT
+21 SSSPSGSNA

-75 GLGMLGTPGSLSP
+75 GLGMLGTPGSLSQ

-115 LAMPPTFGSIGASPT
+115 LAMPPTFGSIGSSPAST
-130 SSGSDTKVA
+130 GSDTKVA

-154 SLSSPTSSTVSSTS
+154 SLSSPTLSTMSSSS

-183 GSKNKS
+183 GSKNKA

-215 VMDKPKEVSVIK
+215 VMEKPKEVSVIK
-227 KVEKEKNKEKSPKEE
+227 KVEKEKHKEKLPKED

-262 SDSEISSDSDDSDTS
+262 SDSEISSDSDDSDSS
-277 DSEGEEADKT
+277 DSEGDEADKT

-306 QIKQQQREALLRKQS
+306 QIKQQQREALLRRQS

-355 ESSPRPIRSPAKLAI
+355 EASPRPIRSPAKLAI

-397 KTSQPKQLIQQSF
+397 KTSQPKQLIQQSL

-419 AQKLLSQQKSPSQ
+419 AQKLLSQQGLLQKLPSQ

-469 AQALST
+469 AQALSS

-484 ATNATSKLLATS
+484 ATNVTSKLLATS
-496 KSVAVSST
+496 KSSAVSST
-504 SASHSKIIHPQTFKL
+504 SASQSKIIHPQTFKL

-524 STSKGSEKKAKPLVA
+524 STSKGSDKKQKPLVA
-539 RFRGVTEESSDSDS
+539 RFRGVEEESSDSDS
-553 GDDSDDDDEEDSDS
+553 GDDSDDDDEDDSDS

-580 SESTATPTKSAQ
+580 YESTATPTKSNE

-605 VAIPNNI
+605 VAIPNNF
-612 DDGFRKRRRIIDLR
+612 DDGGFRKRRRIIDLR

-731 PPSSDKLKKRDDRKV
+731 PPSSEKLKKRDDRKV

-785 KIEKQA
+785 KIERQA

-803 AMMAAEEKRRQ
+803 SMMAAEEKRRQ

-839 KAQQLMEERQKV
+839 KAQQLMEYQVQVHLQK
-851 AQQIFMA
+851 QM
-858 RKKRKEL
+858 
-865 QDKQRLEE
+865 KQRQILE
-873 AMKKAKFPAVT
+873 
-884 AACWQPGVH
+884 
-893 VQTFACPSFATTGWL
+893 

-917 VMLKNQEKERR
+917 VMLKNQ
-928 RQLLF
+928 
-933 LERERRKQHMMLV
+933 ERERRKQHMMLV

-997 QLKEAKALP
+997 QLKEAKPLP
-1006 ELKRIPGLQL
+1006 ILKRIPGMQL

-1197 YSRQAMSNENSNMG
+1197 YSRQGMSNENSNMG

-1275 DKRIEKL
+1275 DRRIEKL
-1282 SKQQSQYRSKLFD
+1282 GKQQSQYRSKLFD

-1307 DRFHRRYW
+1307 DRYHRRYW

-1354 KETKDNSTEVKDVK
+1354 KETKENSTEVKDLKKEVK
-1368 KEEESVVKSENN
+1368 KEEEAVVKSENN
-1380 VETAKQNGDQNCGNH
+1380 VGTAKQNGDQTCGNH

-1429 VAKQDPDTCPTGTET
+1429 VAKQDPDSCPTGTES

-1452 ATSTASLQQVRLGG
+1452 ATSTPSLQQVRLGG

-1476 LNIDTLVNRTDMKM
+1476 LNIDTLVNRSDMKM

-1554 GSKPSPPGV
+1554 SSKTSPPGA
-1563 SQGAVVQNSA
+1563 SQGAMVQNSA
-1573 FSPPHMKGAQ
+1573 FSHPQVKSSQ

-1615 AYQPHLLGMAPNMW
+1615 AYQPHFMGMAPNMW
-1629 MGMNEVEPA
+1629 MGMNEVEAA

-1707 TVRDGS
+1707 TPRDPS
-1713 GAALETWQE
+1713 GAPLETWE
-1722 QDSCELAYKFEVSL
+1722 EHESEELAYKFEVSL

-1816 FPEENSNSSTPPN
+1816 FPEENSDSSTPPN
-1829 SDEDIPNALRVWRDV
+1829 SSDEDIPNALRVWRDV
-1844 VGTETT
+1844 VTTETT

-1901 CVKPRMTVV
+1901 CVKPRMTGI

-2019 ASKDLAPCRS
+2019 ASKDLAPCRT

-2051 FPQYRKIIK
+2051 FPQYKKIIK
-2060 KPMDLST
+2060 RPMDLST

-2078 SREDFAEDVR
+2078 SREEFAEDVR
-2088 LIFDNC
+2088 LICDNC
-2094 ETFNEDD
+2094 ETFNEDE

-2120 DLTTDSSYR
+2120 ELTADGGYR

>member
-1 MESSREKSEDSPP
+1 MESSREKSEESPP
-14 SGSTRGT
+14 STSARGAS
-21 TSSPSTT
+21 SSPSGSST

-115 LAMPPTFGSIGASPT
+115 LAMPPTFGSIGSPPA

-154 SLSSPTSSTVSSTS
+154 SLSSPTSSTMSSTS

-215 VMDKPKEVSVIK
+215 VMEKPKEVSVIK
-227 KVEKEKNKEKSPKEE
+227 KVEKEKNKEKTPKEE
-242 KGTKDNKESSSDSD
+242 KGAKDNKESSSDSD

-277 DSEGEEADKT
+277 DSEGDEADKT

-306 QIKQQQREALLRKQS
+306 QLKQQQREALLRKQS

-336 LLLPPKLSPVTTT
+336 SLLLPPKLSPVTTT

-355 ESSPRPIRSPAKLAI
+355 EASPRPIRSPAKLAI

-397 KTSQPKQLIQQSF
+397 KPSQPKQLIQQSL

-432 QTQEQRAKE
+432 LTQEQRAKE

-469 AQALST
+469 AQALSS

-496 KSVAVSST
+496 KSAAVSST
-504 SASHSKIIHPQTFKL
+504 SASQSKIIHPQTFKL

-524 STSKGSEKKAKPLVA
+524 STSKGSDKKQKPLVA
-539 RFRGVTEESSDSDS
+539 RFRGVAEESSDSDS
-553 GDDSDDDDEEDSDS
+553 GDDSDDDDEDDSDS

-580 SESTATPTKSAQ
+580 SESAATPTKSSE

-605 VAIPNNI
+605 VAMPNNL

-839 KAQQLMEERQKV
+839 KAQQIMEYQVQVHLQK
-851 AQQIFMA
+851 QM
-858 RKKRKEL
+858 
-865 QDKQRLEE
+865 KQRQILE
-873 AMKKAKFPAVT
+873 
-884 AACWQPGVH
+884 
-893 VQTFACPSFATTGWL
+893 

-917 VMLKNQEKERR
+917 VMLKNQ
-928 RQLLF
+928 
-933 LERERRKQHMMLV
+933 ERERRKQHMMLV

-997 QLKEAKALP
+997 QLKEAKPLP
-1006 ELKRIPGLQL
+1006 TLKRIPGMQL

-1197 YSRQAMSNENSNMG
+1197 YSRQGMSNENSNMG

-1240 EDEEEDEDKDDDEED
+1240 EDEEEDEDKDDEEED

-1275 DKRIEKL
+1275 ERRIEKL

-1307 DRFHRRYW
+1307 DRYHRRYW

-1354 KETKDNSTEVKDVK
+1354 KEAKENSTDVEDVK
-1368 KEEESVVKSENN
+1368 KEEETVVKSENN

-1429 VAKQDPDTCPTGTET
+1429 VAKQDPDSCPTGTET

-1452 ATSTASLQQVRLGG
+1452 ATSTPQQVRIGG

-1476 LNIDTLVNRTDMKM
+1476 LNIDTLVNRTDMK

-1554 GSKPSPPGV
+1554 SSKTSPSGPP
-1563 SQGAVVQNSA
+1563 QGAGVQNSA
-1573 FSPPHMKGAQ
+1573 FSHPQVKSAQ

-1594 PLGAQQINALYAQ
+1594 PLSAQQVNALYAQ
-1607 RMAGPSTS
+1607 RMPGPSTS
-1615 AYQPHLLGMAPNMW
+1615 AYQPNFLGMAPNMW

-1651 LESEQIRS
+1651 LESEQIRA

-1707 TVRDGS
+1707 TPRDPS
-1713 GAALETWQE
+1713 GAPLETWKEQE
-1722 QDSCELAYKFEVSL
+1722 SEDLAYKFEVSL

-1771 IEEDSDLRPLEL
+1771 IEDSDLQPLEL

-1829 SDEDIPNALRVWRDV
+1829 SSDEDIPNALRVWRDV
-1844 VGTETT
+1844 VTTETT
-1850 APQLFMCLGLLEKC
+1850 APAAVHVPGSAGKVHRLGQVHHE
-1864 IAWDKSIMK
+1864 
-1873 VFCQFCRK
+1873 
-1881 GDNEAQLLLCDGCDK
+1881 
-1896 GFHTY
+1896 
-1901 CVKPRMTVV
+1901 
-1910 PDGDWFCSVCVAAAT
+1910 SVLSVLS
-1925 GEECCVVCEKKVTVK
+1925 E
-1940 AARCEHCPRV
+1940 
-1950 YHIQCLDPPLNK
+1950 
-1962 APRGKWTCP
+1962 
-1971 ECLKAGIKGRRNR
+1971 GR
-1984 KSKETKEKDAGNS
+1984 
-1997 LSDDCPSPMYVP
+1997 
-2009 DKKDKKAKNE
+2009 
-2019 ASKDLAPCRS
+2019 
-2029 ILPEL
+2029 
-2034 EKHED
+2034 
-2039 AWPFLVPVNTKQ
+2039 Q
-2051 FPQYRKIIK
+2051 
-2060 KPMDLST
+2060 
-2067 IKNKLRDNKYR
+2067 
-2078 SREDFAEDVR
+2078 
-2088 LIFDNC
+2088 
-2094 ETFNEDD
+2094 
-2101 SAVGQAGH
+2101 
-2109 NMRACFETRWS
+2109 
-2120 DLTTDSSYR
+2120 

>member
-1 MESSREKSEDSPP
+1 MESSREKSEESPP
-14 SGSTRGT
+14 STSARGT
-21 TSSPSTT
+21 SSSPSGSNA

-75 GLGMLGTPGSLSP
+75 GLGMLGTPGSLSQ
-88 TSGADWWRQASA
+88 TSDWWRQASA

-115 LAMPPTFGSIGASPT
+115 LAMPPTFGSIGSSPAST
-130 SSGSDTKVA
+130 GSDTKVA

-154 SLSSPTSSTVSSTS
+154 SLSSPTLSTMSSSS

-183 GSKNKS
+183 GSKNKA

-215 VMDKPKEVSVIK
+215 VMEKPKEVSVIK
-227 KVEKEKNKEKSPKEE
+227 KVEKEKHKEKLPKED

-262 SDSEISSDSDDSDTS
+262 SDSEISSDSDDSDSS
-277 DSEGEEADKT
+277 DSEGDEADKT
-287 KKLKEQLKQKEQEL
+287 
-301 KREQE
+301 
-306 QIKQQQREALLRKQS
+306 EA
-321 PSQVIKSPPHSQSQG
+321 
-336 LLLPPKLSPVTTT
+336 
-349 SSDSKT
+349 
-355 ESSPRPIRSPAKLAI
+355 SPRPIRSPAKLAI

-397 KTSQPKQLIQQSF
+397 KTSQPKQLIQQSL

-419 AQKLLSQQKSPSQ
+419 AQKLLSQQGLLQKSPSQ

-469 AQALST
+469 AQALSS

-484 ATNATSKLLATS
+484 ATNVTSKLLATS
-496 KSVAVSST
+496 KSSSAVSST
-504 SASHSKIIHPQTFKL
+504 SASQSKIIHPQTFKL

-524 STSKGSEKKAKPLVA
+524 STSKGSDKKQKPLVA
-539 RFRGVTEESSDSDS
+539 RFRGVEEESSDSDS
-553 GDDSDDDDEEDSDS
+553 GDDSDDDDEDDSDS

-580 SESTATPTKSAQ
+580 SESTATPTKSNE

-605 VAIPNNI
+605 VAIPNNF
-612 DDGFRKRRRIIDLR
+612 DDGGFRKRRRIIDLR

-731 PPSSDKLKKRDDRKV
+731 PPSSEKLKKRDDRKV

-758 RMKRKMEQQALVSA
+758 RMKRKMEQQ

-803 AMMAAEEKRRQ
+803 SMMAAEEKRRQ

-839 KAQQLMEERQKV
+839 KAQQLMEER
-851 AQQIFMA
+851 
-858 RKKRKEL
+858 
-865 QDKQRLEE
+865 
-873 AMKKAKFPAVT
+873 
-884 AACWQPGVH
+884 
-893 VQTFACPSFATTGWL
+893 
-908 EREMRRQQQ
+908 EMRRQQQ
-917 VMLKNQEKERR
+917 VMLKNQ
-928 RQLLF
+928 
-933 LERERRKQHMMLV
+933 ERERRKQHMMLV

-997 QLKEAKALP
+997 QLKEAKPLP
-1006 ELKRIPGLQL
+1006 VLKRIPGMQL

-1197 YSRQAMSNENSNMG
+1197 YSRQGLSNENSNMG

-1240 EDEEEDEDKDDDEED
+1240 EDEEEDDDKDDDEED

-1275 DKRIEKL
+1275 DRRIEKL
-1282 SKQQSQYRSKLFD
+1282 GKQQSQYRSKLFD

-1307 DRFHRRYW
+1307 DRYHRRYW

-1354 KETKDNSTEVKDVK
+1354 KETKENSTEVKDVK
-1368 KEEESVVKSENN
+1368 KEVKKEEEAVVKSENN
-1380 VETAKQNGDQNCGNH
+1380 VETAKQNGDQTCGNH

-1429 VAKQDPDTCPTGTET
+1429 VAKQDPDSCPTGTES

-1452 ATSTASLQQVRLGG
+1452 ATSSPSLQQVRLGG

-1476 LNIDTLVNRTDMKM
+1476 LNIDTLVNRSDMKM

-1554 GSKPSPPGV
+1554 SSKTSLPGA
-1563 SQGAVVQNSA
+1563 SQGTTVQNSA
-1573 FSPPHMKGAQ
+1573 FSHPQVKSAQ

-1615 AYQPHLLGMAPNMW
+1615 AYQPHFMGMAPNMW
-1629 MGMNEVEPA
+1629 MGMNEVEAA

-1651 LESEQIRS
+1651 LESEQIRA

-1707 TVRDGS
+1707 TPRDPS
-1713 GAALETWQE
+1713 GAPLETWE
-1722 QDSCELAYKFEVSL
+1722 EHESEELAYKFEVSL

-1829 SDEDIPNALRVWRDV
+1829 SSDEDIPNALRVWRDV
-1844 VGTETT
+1844 VTTETT

-1901 CVKPRMTVV
+1901 CVKPRMTGI

-2019 ASKDLAPCRS
+2019 ASKDLAPCRT

-2051 FPQYRKIIK
+2051 FPQYKKIIK
-2060 KPMDLST
+2060 RPMDLST

-2078 SREDFAEDVR
+2078 SREEFAEDIR
-2088 LIFDNC
+2088 LICDNC
-2094 ETFNEDD
+2094 ETFNEDE

-2120 DLTTDSSYR
+2120 ELTADGGYR

>member
-1 MESSREKSEDSPP
+1 MESSREKSEESPP
-14 SGSTRGT
+14 STSAQGT
-21 TSSPSTT
+21 SSSPSGSNA

-75 GLGMLGTPGSLSP
+75 GLGMLGTPGSLSQ

-115 LAMPPTFGSIGASPT
+115 LAMPPTFGSIGSSPAST
-130 SSGSDTKVA
+130 GSDTKVA

-154 SLSSPTSSTVSSTS
+154 SLSSPTLSTMSSSS

-183 GSKNKS
+183 GSKNKA

-215 VMDKPKEVSVIK
+215 VMEKPKEVSVIK
-227 KVEKEKNKEKSPKEE
+227 KVEKEKHKEKLPKED

-262 SDSEISSDSDDSDTS
+262 SDSEISSDSDDSDSS
-277 DSEGEEADKT
+277 DSEGDEADKT

-306 QIKQQQREALLRKQS
+306 QIKQQQREALLRRQS

-355 ESSPRPIRSPAKLAI
+355 EASPRPIRSPAKLAI

-397 KTSQPKQLIQQSF
+397 KTSQPKQLIQQSL

-419 AQKLLSQQKSPSQ
+419 AQKLLSQQGLLQKLPSQ

-469 AQALST
+469 AQALSS

-484 ATNATSKLLATS
+484 ATNVTSKLLATS
-496 KSVAVSST
+496 KSSAVSST
-504 SASHSKIIHPQTFKL
+504 SASQSKIIHPQTFKL

-524 STSKGSEKKAKPLVA
+524 STSKGSDKKQKPLVA
-539 RFRGVTEESSDSDS
+539 RFRGVEEESSDSDS
-553 GDDSDDDDEEDSDS
+553 GDDSDDDDEDDSDS

-580 SESTATPTKSAQ
+580 YESTATPTKSNE

-605 VAIPNNI
+605 VAIPNNF
-612 DDGFRKRRRIIDLR
+612 DDGGFRKRRRIIDLR

-731 PPSSDKLKKRDDRKV
+731 PPSSEKLKKRDDRKV

-785 KIEKQA
+785 KIERQA

-803 AMMAAEEKRRQ
+803 SMMAAEEKRRQ

-839 KAQQLMEERQKV
+839 KAQQLMEER
-851 AQQIFMA
+851 
-858 RKKRKEL
+858 
-865 QDKQRLEE
+865 
-873 AMKKAKFPAVT
+873 
-884 AACWQPGVH
+884 
-893 VQTFACPSFATTGWL
+893 
-908 EREMRRQQQ
+908 EMRRQQQ
-917 VMLKNQEKERR
+917 VMLKNQ
-928 RQLLF
+928 
-933 LERERRKQHMMLV
+933 ERERRKQHMMLV

-997 QLKEAKALP
+997 QLKEAKPLP
-1006 ELKRIPGLQL
+1006 ILKRIPGMQL

-1197 YSRQAMSNENSNMG
+1197 YSRQGMSNENSNMG

-1275 DKRIEKL
+1275 DRRIEKL
-1282 SKQQSQYRSKLFD
+1282 GKQQSQYRSKLFD

-1307 DRFHRRYW
+1307 DRYHRRYW

-1354 KETKDNSTEVKDVK
+1354 KETKENSTEVKDLKKEVK
-1368 KEEESVVKSENN
+1368 KEEEAVVKSENN
-1380 VETAKQNGDQNCGNH
+1380 VGTAKQNGDQTCGNH

-1429 VAKQDPDTCPTGTET
+1429 VAKQDPDSCPTGTES

-1452 ATSTASLQQVRLGG
+1452 ATSTPSLQQVRLGG

-1476 LNIDTLVNRTDMKM
+1476 LNIDTLVNRSDMKM

-1554 GSKPSPPGV
+1554 SSKTSPPGA
-1563 SQGAVVQNSA
+1563 SQGAMVQNSA
-1573 FSPPHMKGAQ
+1573 FSHPQVKSSQ

-1615 AYQPHLLGMAPNMW
+1615 AYQPHFMGMAPNMW
-1629 MGMNEVEPA
+1629 MGMNEVEAA

-1707 TVRDGS
+1707 TPRDPS
-1713 GAALETWQE
+1713 GAPLETWE
-1722 QDSCELAYKFEVSL
+1722 EHESEELAYKFEVSL

-1816 FPEENSNSSTPPN
+1816 FPEENSDSSTPPN
-1829 SDEDIPNALRVWRDV
+1829 SSDEDIPNALRVWRDV
-1844 VGTETT
+1844 VTTETT

-1901 CVKPRMTVV
+1901 CVKPRMTGI

-2019 ASKDLAPCRS
+2019 ASKDLAPCRT

-2051 FPQYRKIIK
+2051 FPQYKKIIK
-2060 KPMDLST
+2060 RPMDLST

-2078 SREDFAEDVR
+2078 SREEFAEDVR
-2088 LIFDNC
+2088 LICDNC
-2094 ETFNEDD
+2094 ETFNEDE

-2120 DLTTDSSYR
+2120 ELTADGGYR

>member
-88 TSGADWWRQASA
+88 TSDWWRQASA

-287 KKLKEQLKQKEQEL
+287 
-301 KREQE
+301 
-306 QIKQQQREALLRKQS
+306 
-321 PSQVIKSPPHSQSQG
+321 
-336 LLLPPKLSPVTTT
+336 
-349 SSDSKT
+349 

-504 SASHSKIIHPQTFKL
+504 SASHSKIIHPQ
-519 PSSSP
+519 
-524 STSKGSEKKAKPLVA
+524 GSEKKAKPLVA

-839 KAQQLMEERQKV
+839 KAQQLMEER
-851 AQQIFMA
+851 
-858 RKKRKEL
+858 
-865 QDKQRLEE
+865 
-873 AMKKAKFPAVT
+873 
-884 AACWQPGVH
+884 
-893 VQTFACPSFATTGWL
+893 
-908 EREMRRQQQ
+908 EMRRQQQ
-917 VMLKNQEKERR
+917 VMLKNQ
-928 RQLLF
+928 
-933 LERERRKQHMMLV
+933 ERERRKQHMMLV

>member
-1 MESSREKSEDSPP
+1 MESSREKSEESPP
-14 SGSTRGT
+14 STSAQGT
-21 TSSPSTT
+21 SSSPSGSNA

-75 GLGMLGTPGSLSP
+75 GLGMLGTPGSLSQ

-115 LAMPPTFGSIGASPT
+115 LAMPPTFGSIGSSPAST
-130 SSGSDTKVA
+130 GSDTKVA

-154 SLSSPTSSTVSSTS
+154 SLSSPTLSTMSSSS

-183 GSKNKS
+183 GSKNKA

-215 VMDKPKEVSVIK
+215 VMEKPKEVSVIK
-227 KVEKEKNKEKSPKEE
+227 KVEKEKHKEKLPKED

-262 SDSEISSDSDDSDTS
+262 SDSEISSDSDDSDSS
-277 DSEGEEADKT
+277 DSEGDEADKT

-306 QIKQQQREALLRKQS
+306 QIKQQQREALLRRQS

-355 ESSPRPIRSPAKLAI
+355 EASPRPIRSPAKLAI

-397 KTSQPKQLIQQSF
+397 KTSQPKQLIQQSL

-419 AQKLLSQQKSPSQ
+419 AQKLLSQQGLLQKLPSQ

-469 AQALST
+469 AQALSS

-484 ATNATSKLLATS
+484 ATNVTSKLLATS
-496 KSVAVSST
+496 KSSAVSST
-504 SASHSKIIHPQTFKL
+504 SASQSKIIHPQTFKL

-524 STSKGSEKKAKPLVA
+524 STSKGSDKKQKPLVA
-539 RFRGVTEESSDSDS
+539 RFRGVEEESSDSDS
-553 GDDSDDDDEEDSDS
+553 GDDSDDDDEDDSDS

-580 SESTATPTKSAQ
+580 YESTATPTKSNE

-605 VAIPNNI
+605 VAIPNNF
-612 DDGFRKRRRIIDLR
+612 DDGGFRKRRRIIDLR

-731 PPSSDKLKKRDDRKV
+731 PPSSEKLKKRDDRKV

-785 KIEKQA
+785 KIERQA

-803 AMMAAEEKRRQ
+803 SMMAAEEKRRQ

-839 KAQQLMEERQKV
+839 KAQQLMEYQVQVHLQKQMKQRQILEERQKV

-873 AMKKAKFPAVT
+873 AMKKAK
-884 AACWQPGVH
+884 
-893 VQTFACPSFATTGWL
+893 

-917 VMLKNQEKERR
+917 VMLKNQ
-928 RQLLF
+928 
-933 LERERRKQHMMLV
+933 
-946 RALEARKKAEERER
+946 ERER

-997 QLKEAKALP
+997 QLKEAKPLP
-1006 ELKRIPGLQL
+1006 ILKRIPGMQL

-1197 YSRQAMSNENSNMG
+1197 YSRQGMSNENSNMG

-1275 DKRIEKL
+1275 DRRIEKL
-1282 SKQQSQYRSKLFD
+1282 GKQQSQYRSKLFD

-1307 DRFHRRYW
+1307 DRYHRRYW

-1354 KETKDNSTEVKDVK
+1354 KETKENSTEVKDLKKEVK
-1368 KEEESVVKSENN
+1368 KEEEAVVKSENN
-1380 VETAKQNGDQNCGNH
+1380 VGTAKQNGDQTCGNH

-1429 VAKQDPDTCPTGTET
+1429 VAKQDPDSCPTGTES

-1452 ATSTASLQQVRLGG
+1452 ATSTPSLQQVRLGG

-1476 LNIDTLVNRTDMKM
+1476 LNIDTLVNRSDMKM

-1554 GSKPSPPGV
+1554 SSKTSPPGA
-1563 SQGAVVQNSA
+1563 SQGAMVQNSA
-1573 FSPPHMKGAQ
+1573 FSHPQVKSSQ

-1615 AYQPHLLGMAPNMW
+1615 AYQPHFMGMAPNMW
-1629 MGMNEVEPA
+1629 MGMNEVEAA

-1707 TVRDGS
+1707 TPRDPS
-1713 GAALETWQE
+1713 GAPLETWE
-1722 QDSCELAYKFEVSL
+1722 EHESEELAYKFEVSL

-1816 FPEENSNSSTPPN
+1816 FPEENSDSSTPPN
-1829 SDEDIPNALRVWRDV
+1829 SSDEDIPNALRVWRDV
-1844 VGTETT
+1844 VTTETT

-1901 CVKPRMTVV
+1901 CVKPRMTGI

-2019 ASKDLAPCRS
+2019 ASKDLAPCRT

-2051 FPQYRKIIK
+2051 FPQYKKIIK
-2060 KPMDLST
+2060 RPMDLST

-2078 SREDFAEDVR
+2078 SREEFAEDVR
-2088 LIFDNC
+2088 LICDNC
-2094 ETFNEDD
+2094 ETFNEDE

-2120 DLTTDSSYR
+2120 ELTADGGYR

>member
-1 MESSREKSEDSPP
+1 MESSREKSEESPP
-14 SGSTRGT
+14 STSAQGT
-21 TSSPSTT
+21 SSSPSGSNA

-75 GLGMLGTPGSLSP
+75 GLGMLGTPGSLSQ

-115 LAMPPTFGSIGASPT
+115 LAMPPTFGSIGSSPAST
-130 SSGSDTKVA
+130 GSDTKVA

-154 SLSSPTSSTVSSTS
+154 SLSSPTLSTMSSSS

-183 GSKNKS
+183 GSKNKA

-215 VMDKPKEVSVIK
+215 VMEKPKEVSVIK
-227 KVEKEKNKEKSPKEE
+227 KVEKEKHKEKLPKED

-262 SDSEISSDSDDSDTS
+262 SDSEISSDSDDSDSS
-277 DSEGEEADKT
+277 DSEGDEADKT

-306 QIKQQQREALLRKQS
+306 QIKQQQREALLRRQS

-355 ESSPRPIRSPAKLAI
+355 EASPRPIRSPAKLAI

-397 KTSQPKQLIQQSF
+397 KTSQPKQLIQQSL

-419 AQKLLSQQKSPSQ
+419 AQKLLSQQGLLQKLPSQ

-469 AQALST
+469 AQALSS

-484 ATNATSKLLATS
+484 ATNVTSKLLATS
-496 KSVAVSST
+496 KSSAVSST
-504 SASHSKIIHPQTFKL
+504 SASQSKIIHPQTFKL

-524 STSKGSEKKAKPLVA
+524 STSKGSDKKQKPLVA
-539 RFRGVTEESSDSDS
+539 RFRGVEEESSDSDS
-553 GDDSDDDDEEDSDS
+553 GDDSDDDDEDDSDS

-580 SESTATPTKSAQ
+580 YESTATPTKSNE

-605 VAIPNNI
+605 VAIPNNF
-612 DDGFRKRRRIIDLR
+612 DDGGFRKRRRIIDLR

-731 PPSSDKLKKRDDRKV
+731 PPSSEKLKKRDDRKV

-785 KIEKQA
+785 KIERQA

-803 AMMAAEEKRRQ
+803 SMMAAEEKRRQ

-839 KAQQLMEERQKV
+839 KAQQLMEYQVQVHLQK
-851 AQQIFMA
+851 QM
-858 RKKRKEL
+858 
-865 QDKQRLEE
+865 KQRQILE
-873 AMKKAKFPAVT
+873 
-884 AACWQPGVH
+884 
-893 VQTFACPSFATTGWL
+893 

-933 LERERRKQHMMLV
+933 MERERRKQHMMLV

-997 QLKEAKALP
+997 QLKEAKPLP
-1006 ELKRIPGLQL
+1006 ILKRIPGMQL

-1197 YSRQAMSNENSNMG
+1197 YSRQGMSNENSNMG

-1275 DKRIEKL
+1275 DRRIEKL
-1282 SKQQSQYRSKLFD
+1282 GKQQSQYRSKLFD

-1307 DRFHRRYW
+1307 DRYHRRYW

-1354 KETKDNSTEVKDVK
+1354 KETKENSTEVKDLKKEVK
-1368 KEEESVVKSENN
+1368 KEEEAVVKSENN
-1380 VETAKQNGDQNCGNH
+1380 VGTAKQNGDQTCGNH

-1429 VAKQDPDTCPTGTET
+1429 VAKQDPDSCPTGTES

-1452 ATSTASLQQVRLGG
+1452 ATSTPSLQQVRLGG

-1476 LNIDTLVNRTDMKM
+1476 LNIDTLVNRSDMKM

-1554 GSKPSPPGV
+1554 SSKTSPPGA
-1563 SQGAVVQNSA
+1563 SQGAMVQNSA
-1573 FSPPHMKGAQ
+1573 FSHPQVKSSQ

-1615 AYQPHLLGMAPNMW
+1615 AYQPHFMGMAPNMW
-1629 MGMNEVEPA
+1629 MGMNEVEAA

-1707 TVRDGS
+1707 TPRDPS
-1713 GAALETWQE
+1713 GAPLETWE
-1722 QDSCELAYKFEVSL
+1722 EHESEELAYKFEVSL

-1816 FPEENSNSSTPPN
+1816 FPEENSDSSTPPN
-1829 SDEDIPNALRVWRDV
+1829 SSDEDIPNALRVWRDV
-1844 VGTETT
+1844 VTTETT

-1901 CVKPRMTVV
+1901 CVKPRMTGI

-2019 ASKDLAPCRS
+2019 ASKDLAPCRT

-2051 FPQYRKIIK
+2051 FPQYKKIIK
-2060 KPMDLST
+2060 RPMDLST

-2078 SREDFAEDVR
+2078 SREEFAEDVR
-2088 LIFDNC
+2088 LICDNC
-2094 ETFNEDD
+2094 ETFNEDE

-2120 DLTTDSSYR
+2120 ELTADGGYR

>member
-1 MESSREKSEDSPP
+1 MESSREKSEESPP
-14 SGSTRGT
+14 STSARGT
-21 TSSPSTT
+21 SSSPSGSNA

-75 GLGMLGTPGSLSP
+75 GLGMLGTPGSLSQ
-88 TSGADWWRQASA
+88 TSDWWRQASA

-115 LAMPPTFGSIGASPT
+115 LAMPPTFGSIGSSPAST
-130 SSGSDTKVA
+130 GSDTKVA

-154 SLSSPTSSTVSSTS
+154 SLSSPTLSTMSSSS

-183 GSKNKS
+183 GSKNKA

-215 VMDKPKEVSVIK
+215 VMEKPKEVSVIK
-227 KVEKEKNKEKSPKEE
+227 KVEKEKHKEKLPKED

-262 SDSEISSDSDDSDTS
+262 SDSEISSDSDDSDSS
-277 DSEGEEADKT
+277 DSEGDEADKT

-306 QIKQQQREALLRKQS
+306 QIKQQQREALLRRQS

-355 ESSPRPIRSPAKLAI
+355 EASPRPIRSPAKLAI

-397 KTSQPKQLIQQSF
+397 KTSQPKQLIQQSL

-419 AQKLLSQQKSPSQ
+419 AQKLLSQQGLLQKSPSQ

-469 AQALST
+469 AQALSS

-484 ATNATSKLLATS
+484 ATNVTSKLLATS
-496 KSVAVSST
+496 KSSSAVSST
-504 SASHSKIIHPQTFKL
+504 SASQSKIIHPQTFKL

-524 STSKGSEKKAKPLVA
+524 STSKGSDKKQKPLVA
-539 RFRGVTEESSDSDS
+539 RFRGVEEESSDSDS
-553 GDDSDDDDEEDSDS
+553 GDDSDDDDEDDSDS

-580 SESTATPTKSAQ
+580 SESTATPTKSNE

-605 VAIPNNI
+605 VAIPNNF
-612 DDGFRKRRRIIDLR
+612 DDGGFRKRRRIIDLR

-731 PPSSDKLKKRDDRKV
+731 PPSSEKLKKRDDRKV

-803 AMMAAEEKRRQ
+803 SMMAAEEKRRQ

-839 KAQQLMEERQKV
+839 KAQQLMEYQVQVHLQK
-851 AQQIFMA
+851 QM
-858 RKKRKEL
+858 
-865 QDKQRLEE
+865 KQRQILE
-873 AMKKAKFPAVT
+873 
-884 AACWQPGVH
+884 
-893 VQTFACPSFATTGWL
+893 

-997 QLKEAKALP
+997 QLKEAKPLP
-1006 ELKRIPGLQL
+1006 VLKRIPGMQL

-1197 YSRQAMSNENSNMG
+1197 YSRQGLSNENSNMG

-1240 EDEEEDEDKDDDEED
+1240 EDEEEDDDKDDDEED

-1275 DKRIEKL
+1275 DRRIEKL
-1282 SKQQSQYRSKLFD
+1282 GKQQSQYRSKLFD

-1307 DRFHRRYW
+1307 DRYHRRYW

-1354 KETKDNSTEVKDVK
+1354 KETKENSTEVKDVK
-1368 KEEESVVKSENN
+1368 KEVKKEEEAVVKSENN
-1380 VETAKQNGDQNCGNH
+1380 VETAKQNGDQTCGNH

-1429 VAKQDPDTCPTGTET
+1429 VAKQDPDSCPTGTES

-1452 ATSTASLQQVRLGG
+1452 ATSSPSLQQVRLGG

-1476 LNIDTLVNRTDMKM
+1476 LNIDTLVNRSDMKM

-1554 GSKPSPPGV
+1554 SSKTSLPGA
-1563 SQGAVVQNSA
+1563 SQGTTVQNSA
-1573 FSPPHMKGAQ
+1573 FSHPQVKSAQ

-1615 AYQPHLLGMAPNMW
+1615 AYQPHFMGMAPNMW
-1629 MGMNEVEPA
+1629 MGMNEVEAA

-1651 LESEQIRS
+1651 LESEQIRA

-1707 TVRDGS
+1707 TPRDPS
-1713 GAALETWQE
+1713 GAPLETWE
-1722 QDSCELAYKFEVSL
+1722 EHESEELAYKFEVSL

-1829 SDEDIPNALRVWRDV
+1829 SSDEDIPNALRVWRDV
-1844 VGTETT
+1844 VTTETT

-1901 CVKPRMTVV
+1901 CVKPRMTGI

-2019 ASKDLAPCRS
+2019 ASKDLAPCRT

-2051 FPQYRKIIK
+2051 FPQYKKIIK
-2060 KPMDLST
+2060 RPMDLST

-2078 SREDFAEDVR
+2078 SREEFAEDIR
-2088 LIFDNC
+2088 LICDNC
-2094 ETFNEDD
+2094 ETFNEDE

-2120 DLTTDSSYR
+2120 ELTADGGYR